1 MKSWTDEQKAK
12 WRNSDSRQI
21 KAEIELGHYTWVP
34 PPPEPDEPDVDE
46 PEPGE
51 VKIAYKIEPG
61 EIVGNSTKIDEAISD
76 AETIKYGTVQPAALE
91 IQIVEDSEEVSE
103 VERYSQHLDG
113 YVKGRIWDY
122 AIGHKIT
129 VYLWDTSNVFEM
141 RSPYVAEFYIAG
153 VKGEGTTKFKTITAY
168 DALSL
173 FDKDV
178 SDWYNGLDFNGLT
191 LKAFRES
198 LCTYCGV
205 EFESVTLPNDSMTI
219 SRTMSATSISGRD
232 ILSACCELNGCWPKI
247 ELWAAVPPDW
257 DISFMGT
264 INKLRW
270 VTLGSTS
277 CETFDYSQYDYTFR
291 PDSTREEYDCK
302 GINAVIIRATDDDV
316 GGHYPA
322 TVQDNP
328 YIIQGNFLCFGKTTA
343 ELTTIAQNV
352 YNQIANKPYRPHK
365 TVIAGRPYLEPG
377 DKVTVKFAEGN
388 GGTFDTYI
396 LKRTM
401 TGEAALL
408 DTYEAK
414 GQKEH
419 REQYG
424 ISQQIQQIQGR
435 TNELTRTVDETVNT
449 ITRIEYLTPV
459 LSKTDPSTDWT
470 DDEKAAKAG
479 YQWFD
484 GTDLRIWDGAAWK
497 LTIYPDYNQSTQPTN
512 AKEGEYWYNPTT
524 GEIKKLVGD
533 TWTADSTVCIPT
545 TWTQTMQTQLKITA
559 EGVQSTVTKDNIIS
573 TINQSAESVSINAS
587 KIDLTGYVTINSLKA
602 GGTTQIDGGRITTGK
617 VAAAR
622 IDVDNL
628 YVKHLSAADGTFSGT
643 LNAANGTFTGT
654 LQAASGT
661 FSSLDAAG
669 GYVHFGYDYISV
681 YGVEIGWIPKI
692 ASQICIVPSGA
703 GVGNVGIG
711 DYYWDQVKANRHPT
725 ASSRRY
731 KKNILAA
738 TETDFSDI
746 SKVRIVTFNNKT
758 GSDAGRQIGVIA
770 EELYKV
776 FPYAVCLNDAGE
788 PDGVE
793 YGKLSLLA
801 IEAIQKLEKRV
812 KNLEERRLI

>member
-1 MKSWTDEQKAK
+1 MKNWTDTEKALY
-12 WRNSDSRQI
+12 RNTEASNTLWASIDFGIDSSG
-21 KAEIELGHYTWVP
+21 AAVTY
-34 PPPEPDEPDVDE
+34 D
-46 PEPGE
+46 
-51 VKIAYKIEPG
+51 IAATN
-61 EIVGNSTKIDEAISD
+61 IVANTTKLIQSISD
-76 AETIKYGTVQPAALE
+76 AEQLKYGSVEPSMFE
-91 IQIVEDSEEVSE
+91 IQIAQDTAQ
-103 VERYSQHLDG
+103 VERVEASAIAG
-113 YVKGRIWDY
+113 MGRGKIWDC
-122 AIGHKIT
+122 AQGKKLT
-129 VYLWDTSNVFEM
+129 VYIKKGIIEHS
-141 RSPYVAEFYIAG
+141 AEFFIKSI
-153 VKGEGTTKFKTITAY
+153 KGEGTTGFKTITAY

-173 FDKDV
+173 FDKNV
-178 SDWYNGLDFNGLT
+178 AEWYNGLNFNSLT

-205 EFESVTLPNDSMTI
+205 GFESVTLPNDSMTI
-219 SRTMSATSISGRD
+219 SRTMSATSITGRD
-232 ILSACCELNGCWPKI
+232 ILSACCELCGCWPKI
-247 ELWAAVPPDW
+247 DLW
-257 DISFMGT
+257 GT
-264 INKLRW
+264 NKLKW
-270 VTLGSTS
+270 VTLGKTS

-328 YIIQGNFLCFGKTTA
+328 YIIQGNFLCFGKSTA
-343 ELTTIAQNV
+343 ELTTIAQNI

-365 TVIAGRPYLEPG
+365 TVITGRPYLEPG
-377 DKVTVKFAEGN
+377 DKVTVKFADGN

-414 GQKEH
+414 GEKEH

-459 LSKTDPSTDWT
+459 LSKTDPSTEWA
-470 DDEKAAKAG
+470 DDEKAAKEG

-497 LTIYPDYNQSTQPTN
+497 LTIYPDYIQSTKPN
-512 AKEGEYWYNPTT
+512 NPKVGEYWYNPTT
-524 GEIKKLVGD
+524 GKIYKCDSPISWVY
-533 TWTADSTVCIPT
+533 DSTVCIPT

-573 TINQSAESVSINAS
+573 TINQSAESVSIDAS
-587 KIDLTGYVTINSLKA
+587 KINLTGYVTISSLKA

-643 LNAANGTFTGT
+643 LQGVNGTFLGT
-654 LQAASGT
+654 LQGVSGYFNT
-661 FSSLDAAG
+661 LSTS
-669 GYVHFGYDYISV
+669 
-681 YGVEIGWIPKI
+681 
-692 ASQICIVPSGA
+692 SGA
-703 GVGNVGIG
+703 VNFYTNYIDISGVQIGYAAQYSDVCVVPTGAGIGNIGVG
-711 DYYWDQVKANRHPT
+711 DYYWDQVKANRFAQ
-725 ASSRRY
+725 ASSERY
-731 KKNILAA
+731 KKNILNAA
-738 TETDFSDI
+738 DSDFSDI
-746 SKVRIVTFNNKT
+746 AEIRIVTYENKN
-758 GSDAGRQIGVIA
+758 GKSGRQIGVIA

-776 FPYAVCLNDAGE
+776 FPYAVTLDDNGI

-801 IEAIQKLEKRV
+801 IEKIQKLERRV
-812 KNLEERRLI
+812 AVLEKGGKQTL

>member
-1 MKSWTDEQKAK
+1 MKNWTDTEKALY
-12 WRNSDSRQI
+12 RNTEASNTLWASIDFGIDSSG
-21 KAEIELGHYTWVP
+21 AAVTY
-34 PPPEPDEPDVDE
+34 D
-46 PEPGE
+46 
-51 VKIAYKIEPG
+51 IAATN
-61 EIVGNSTKIDEAISD
+61 IVANTTKLIQSISD
-76 AETIKYGTVQPAALE
+76 AEQLKYGSVEPSMFE
-91 IQIVEDSEEVSE
+91 IQIAQDTAQ
-103 VERYSQHLDG
+103 VERVEASAIAG
-113 YVKGRIWDY
+113 MGPGKIWDC
-122 AIGHKIT
+122 AQGKKLT
-129 VYLWDTSNVFEM
+129 VYIKKGTIEHS
-141 RSPYVAEFYIAG
+141 AEFFIKSI
-153 VKGEGTTKFKTITAY
+153 KGEGTTGFKTITAY

-173 FDKDV
+173 FDKNV
-178 SDWYNGLDFNGLT
+178 AEWYNGLNFNSLT

-205 EFESVTLPNDSMTI
+205 GFESVTLPNDSMTI
-219 SRTMSATSISGRD
+219 SRTMSATSITGRD
-232 ILSACCELNGCWPKI
+232 ILSACCELCGCWPKI
-247 ELWAAVPPDW
+247 DLW
-257 DISFMGT
+257 GT
-264 INKLRW
+264 NKLKW
-270 VTLGSTS
+270 VTLGATS

-328 YIIQGNFLCFGKTTA
+328 YIIQGNFLCFGKSTA
-343 ELTTIAQNV
+343 ELTTIAQNI

-365 TVIAGRPYLEPG
+365 TVIMGRPYLEPG
-377 DKVTVKFAEGN
+377 DKVTVKFADGN

-414 GQKEH
+414 GEKEH

-449 ITRIEYLTPV
+449 ITHIEYLTPV
-459 LSKTDPSTDWT
+459 LSKTDPSTEWA
-470 DDEKAAKAG
+470 DDEKAAKEG

-497 LTIYPDYNQSTQPTN
+497 LTIYPDYIQSTKPYN
-512 AKEGEYWYNPTT
+512 AKVGEYWYNPTT
-524 GEIKKLVGD
+524 GKILKCSSPISWD
-533 TWTADSTVCIPT
+533 YDNTVCIPT

-573 TINQSAESVSINAS
+573 TINQSAESVSIDAS
-587 KIDLTGYVTINSLKA
+587 KINLTGYVTINSLKA
-602 GGTTQIDGGRITTGK
+602 GGTTQIDGGRITTGTI
-617 VAAAR
+617 AAER

-643 LNAANGTFTGT
+643 LQGVNGTFLGT
-654 LQAASGT
+654 LQGVSGYFNTLSTSSGAVNFYTNYIDISGVQIGYAAQYS
-661 FSSLDAAG
+661 D
-669 GYVHFGYDYISV
+669 VCV
-681 YGVEIGWIPKI
+681 
-692 ASQICIVPSGA
+692 VPTGA
-703 GVGNVGIG
+703 GVGNIGVGN
-711 DYYWDQVKANRHPT
+711 YYWDQVKANRFAQ
-725 ASSRRY
+725 ASSERY
-731 KKNILAA
+731 KKNILNAA
-738 TETDFSDI
+738 DSDFSDI
-746 SKVRIVTFNNKT
+746 AEIRIVTYENKN
-758 GSDAGRQIGVIA
+758 GKSGRQIGVIA

-801 IEAIQKLEKRV
+801 IEAIQKLERRV
-812 KNLEERRLI
+812 KKLEERRFI

>member
-1 MKSWTDEQKAK
+1 MKNWTDTEKALY
-12 WRNSDSRQI
+12 RNTEASNTLWASIDFGIDSSG
-21 KAEIELGHYTWVP
+21 AAVTY
-34 PPPEPDEPDVDE
+34 D
-46 PEPGE
+46 
-51 VKIAYKIEPG
+51 IAATN
-61 EIVGNSTKIDEAISD
+61 IVANTTKLIQSISD
-76 AETIKYGTVQPAALE
+76 AEQLKYGSVEPSMFE
-91 IQIVEDSEEVSE
+91 IQIAQDTAQ
-103 VERYSQHLDG
+103 VERVEASAIAG
-113 YVKGRIWDY
+113 MGRGKIWDC
-122 AIGHKIT
+122 AQGKKLT
-129 VYLWDTSNVFEM
+129 VYIKKGIIEHS
-141 RSPYVAEFYIAG
+141 AEFFIKSI
-153 VKGEGTTKFKTITAY
+153 KGEGTTGFKTITAY

-173 FDKDV
+173 FDKNV
-178 SDWYNGLDFNGLT
+178 AEWYNGLNFNSLT

-205 EFESVTLPNDSMTI
+205 GFESVTLPNDSMTI
-219 SRTMSATSISGRD
+219 SRTMSATSITGRE
-232 ILSACCELNGCWPKI
+232 ILAQCCELCGCWPKI
-247 ELWAAVPPDW
+247 DLW
-257 DISFMGT
+257 GT
-264 INKLRW
+264 NKLKW
-270 VTLGSTS
+270 VTLGKTS

-328 YIIQGNFLCFGKTTA
+328 YIIQGNFLCFGKSTA
-343 ELTTIAQNV
+343 ELTTIAQNI

-365 TVIAGRPYLEPG
+365 TVITGRPYLEPG
-377 DKVTVKFAEGN
+377 DKVTVKFADGN

-414 GQKEH
+414 GEKEH

-459 LSKTDPSTDWT
+459 LSKTDPSAEWT
-470 DDEKAAKAG
+470 DDEKAAKEG

-573 TINQSAESVSINAS
+573 TINQSAESVSIDAS
-587 KIDLTGYVTINSLKA
+587 KINLTGYVTINSLKAGGTTQIDGGRITTGTIAAERIDLTGYVTVNSLKA

-628 YVKHLSAADGTFSGT
+628 YVKHLSAADGTFTGT
-643 LNAANGTFTGT
+643 LSAVTGTFTN
-654 LQAASGT
+654 
-661 FSSLDAAG
+661 LDAAG
-669 GYVHFGYDYISV
+669 YRVHLGTDYISIN
-681 YGVEIGWIPKI
+681 GVEIGYIPSV
-692 ASQICIVPSGA
+692 ATQICVIPNGS
-703 GVGNVGIG
+703 GVGNIGIG
-711 DYYWDQVKANRHPT
+711 NYYWDQVKANRFAQ
-725 ASSRRY
+725 ASSERY
-731 KKNILAA
+731 KKNILSAA
-738 TETDFSDI
+738 DSDFSDI
-746 SKVRIVTFNNKT
+746 AEIRIVTYENKN
-758 GSDAGRQIGVIA
+758 GKSGRQIGVIA

-801 IEAIQKLEKRV
+801 IEAIQKLERRV
-812 KNLEERRLI
+812 KKLEERRFI

>member
-1 MKSWTDEQKAK
+1 MKNWTDTEKALY
-12 WRNSDSRQI
+12 RNTEASNTLWASIDFGIDSSG
-21 KAEIELGHYTWVP
+21 AAVTY
-34 PPPEPDEPDVDE
+34 D
-46 PEPGE
+46 
-51 VKIAYKIEPG
+51 IAATN
-61 EIVGNSTKIDEAISD
+61 IVANTTKLIQSISD
-76 AETIKYGTVQPAALE
+76 AEQLKYGSVEPSMFE
-91 IQIVEDSEEVSE
+91 IQIAQDTAQ
-103 VERYSQHLDG
+103 VERVEASAIAG
-113 YVKGRIWDY
+113 MGRGKIWDC
-122 AIGHKIT
+122 AQGKKLT
-129 VYLWDTSNVFEM
+129 VYIKKGIIEHS
-141 RSPYVAEFYIAG
+141 AEFFIKSI
-153 VKGEGTTKFKTITAY
+153 KGEGTTGFKTITAY

-173 FDKDV
+173 FDKNV
-178 SDWYNGLDFNGLT
+178 AEWYNGLNFNSLT

-205 EFESVTLPNDSMTI
+205 GFESVTLPNDSMTI
-219 SRTMSATSISGRD
+219 SRTMSATSITGRE
-232 ILSACCELNGCWPKI
+232 ILSACCELCGCWPKI
-247 ELWAAVPPDW
+247 DLW
-257 DISFMGT
+257 GT
-264 INKLRW
+264 NKLKW
-270 VTLGSTS
+270 VTLGATS

-302 GINAVIIRATDDDV
+302 GINAVIIRAADDDV

-328 YIIQGNFLCFGKTTA
+328 YIIQGNFLCFGKSTA
-343 ELTTIAQNV
+343 ELATIAQNI

-365 TVIAGRPYLEPG
+365 TVITGRPYLEPG
-377 DKVTVKFAEGN
+377 DKVTVKFADGN

-414 GQKEH
+414 GEKEH

-449 ITRIEYLTPV
+449 ITRIEYLNPV
-459 LSKTDPSTDWT
+459 LSKTDPSTEWA
-470 DDEKAAKAG
+470 DDEKAAKEG

-497 LTIYPDYNQSTQPTN
+497 LTIYPDYIQSTKPTN
-512 AKEGEYWYNPTT
+512 PKVGEYWYNPTT
-524 GEIKKLVGD
+524 GKILKCTGPIS
-533 TWTADSTVCIPT
+533 WSYDSTVCIPT

-573 TINQSAESVSINAS
+573 TINQSAESVSIDAS
-587 KIDLTGYVTINSLKA
+587 KINLTGYVTVSSLKA

-643 LNAANGTFTGT
+643 LQGVNGTFLGT
-654 LQAASGT
+654 LQGVSGYFNTLSTSSGAVNFYTNYIDISGVQIGYAAQYS
-661 FSSLDAAG
+661 D
-669 GYVHFGYDYISV
+669 VCV
-681 YGVEIGWIPKI
+681 
-692 ASQICIVPSGA
+692 VPTGA
-703 GVGNVGIG
+703 GVGNIGVGN
-711 DYYWDQVKANRHPT
+711 YYWDQVKANRFAQ
-725 ASSRRY
+725 ASSERY
-731 KKNILAA
+731 KKNILNAA
-738 TETDFSDI
+738 DSDFSDI
-746 SKVRIVTFNNKT
+746 AEIRIVTYENKN
-758 GSDAGRQIGVIA
+758 GKSGRQIGVIA

-801 IEAIQKLEKRV
+801 IEAIQKLERRV
-812 KNLEERRLI
+812 KKLEERRFI

>member
-1 MKSWTDEQKAK
+1 MKNWTDTEKALY
-12 WRNSDSRQI
+12 RNTEASNTLWASIDFGIDSSG
-21 KAEIELGHYTWVP
+21 AAVTY
-34 PPPEPDEPDVDE
+34 D
-46 PEPGE
+46 
-51 VKIAYKIEPG
+51 IAATN
-61 EIVGNSTKIDEAISD
+61 IVANTTKLIQSISD
-76 AETIKYGTVQPAALE
+76 AEQLKYGSVEPSMFE
-91 IQIVEDSEEVSE
+91 IQIAQDTAQ
-103 VERYSQHLDG
+103 VERVEASAIAG
-113 YVKGRIWDY
+113 MGRGKIWDC
-122 AIGHKIT
+122 AQGKKLT
-129 VYLWDTSNVFEM
+129 VYIKKGIIEHS
-141 RSPYVAEFYIAG
+141 AEFFIKSI
-153 VKGEGTTKFKTITAY
+153 KGEGTTKFKTITAY

-173 FDKDV
+173 FDKNV
-178 SDWYNGLDFNGLT
+178 AEWYNGLNFNSLT

-219 SRTMSATSISGRD
+219 SRTMSATSITGRD
-232 ILSACCELNGCWPKI
+232 ILSACCELCGCWPKI
-247 ELWAAVPPDW
+247 DLW
-257 DISFMGT
+257 GT
-264 INKLRW
+264 NKLKW
-270 VTLGSTS
+270 VTLGATS

-328 YIIQGNFLCFGKTTA
+328 YIIQGNFLCFGKSTA
-343 ELTTIAQNV
+343 ELTTIAQNI

-365 TVIAGRPYLEPG
+365 TVITGRPYLEPG
-377 DKVTVKFAEGN
+377 DKVTVKFADGN

-414 GQKEH
+414 GKKEH

-459 LSKTDPSTDWT
+459 LSKTDPSTEWA
-470 DDEKAAKAG
+470 DDEKAAKEG

-497 LTIYPDYNQSTQPTN
+497 LTIYPDYIQSTKPTN
-512 AKEGEYWYNPTT
+512 PKKGEYWYNPTT
-524 GEIKKLVGD
+524 GQILKCTSPISWAYD
-533 TWTADSTVCIPT
+533 NTVCIPT

-587 KIDLTGYVTINSLKA
+587 KIDLSGYVTINSLKS
-602 GGTTQIDGGRITTGK
+602 GGTTEIDGGRITTGTI
-617 VAAAR
+617 AAAR

-643 LNAANGTFTGT
+643 LQGVNGTFLGT
-654 LQAASGT
+654 LQGVSGYFNTLSTSSGAVNFYTNYIDIAGVQIGYAAQYS
-661 FSSLDAAG
+661 D
-669 GYVHFGYDYISV
+669 VCV
-681 YGVEIGWIPKI
+681 
-692 ASQICIVPSGA
+692 VPTSA
-703 GVGNVGIG
+703 GVGNIGVG
-711 DYYWDQVKANRHPT
+711 DYYWDQVKANRFAQ
-725 ASSRRY
+725 ASSERY
-731 KKNILAA
+731 KKNILNAA
-738 TETDFSDI
+738 DSDFSDI
-746 SKVRIVTFNNKT
+746 AEIRIVTYENKN
-758 GSDAGRQIGVIA
+758 GKSGRQIGVIA

-801 IEAIQKLEKRV
+801 IEAIQKLERRV
-812 KNLEERRLI
+812 KKLEERRFI

>member
-1 MKSWTDEQKAK
+1 MKNWTDTEKALY
-12 WRNSDSRQI
+12 RNTEASNTLWASIDFGIDSSG
-21 KAEIELGHYTWVP
+21 AAVTY
-34 PPPEPDEPDVDE
+34 D
-46 PEPGE
+46 
-51 VKIAYKIEPG
+51 IAATN
-61 EIVGNSTKIDEAISD
+61 IVANTTKLIQSISD
-76 AETIKYGTVQPAALE
+76 AEQLKYGSVEPSMFE
-91 IQIVEDSEEVSE
+91 IQIAQDTAQ
-103 VERYSQHLDG
+103 VERVEASAIAG
-113 YVKGRIWDY
+113 MGRGKIWDC
-122 AIGHKIT
+122 AQGKKLT
-129 VYLWDTSNVFEM
+129 VYIKKGIIEHS
-141 RSPYVAEFYIAG
+141 AEFFIKSI
-153 VKGEGTTKFKTITAY
+153 KGEGTTKFKTITAY

-173 FDKDV
+173 FDKNV
-178 SDWYNGLDFNGLT
+178 AEWYNGLNFNSLT

-219 SRTMSATSISGRD
+219 SRTMSATSITGRE
-232 ILSACCELNGCWPKI
+232 ILAQCCELCGCWPKI
-247 ELWAAVPPDW
+247 DLW
-257 DISFMGT
+257 GT
-264 INKLRW
+264 NKLKW
-270 VTLGSTS
+270 VTLGATS

-328 YIIQGNFLCFGKTTA
+328 YIIQGNFLCFGKSTA
-343 ELTTIAQNV
+343 ELTTIAQNI

-365 TVIAGRPYLEPG
+365 TVITGRPYLEPG
-377 DKVTVKFAEGN
+377 DKVTVKFADGN

-414 GQKEH
+414 GEKEH

-459 LSKTDPSTDWT
+459 LSKTDPSTEWA
-470 DDEKAAKAG
+470 DDEKAAKEG

-497 LTIYPDYNQSTQPTN
+497 LTIYPDYIQSTKPN
-512 AKEGEYWYNPTT
+512 NPKVGEYWYNPTT
-524 GEIKKLVGD
+524 GKIYKC
-533 TWTADSTVCIPT
+533 TSPISWNYDSTVCIPT

-573 TINQSAESVSINAS
+573 TINQSAESVSIDAS
-587 KIDLTGYVTINSLKA
+587 KINLTGYVTINSLKA

-643 LNAANGTFTGT
+643 LQGVNGTFLGT
-654 LQAASGT
+654 LQGVSGYFNTLSTSSGAVNFYTNYIDISGVQIGYAAQYS
-661 FSSLDAAG
+661 D
-669 GYVHFGYDYISV
+669 VCV
-681 YGVEIGWIPKI
+681 
-692 ASQICIVPSGA
+692 VPTGA
-703 GVGNVGIG
+703 GVGNIGVG
-711 DYYWDQVKANRHPT
+711 DYYWDQVKANRFAQ
-725 ASSRRY
+725 ASSERY
-731 KKNILAA
+731 KKNILNAA
-738 TETDFSDI
+738 DSDFSDI
-746 SKVRIVTFNNKT
+746 AEIRIVTYENKN
-758 GSDAGRQIGVIA
+758 GKSGRQIGVIA

-801 IEAIQKLEKRV
+801 IEAIQKLERRV
-812 KNLEERRLI
+812 KKLEERRFI

>member
-1 MKSWTDEQKAK
+1 MKNWTDTEKALY
-12 WRNSDSRQI
+12 RNTEASNTLWASIDFGIDSSG
-21 KAEIELGHYTWVP
+21 AAVTY
-34 PPPEPDEPDVDE
+34 D
-46 PEPGE
+46 
-51 VKIAYKIEPG
+51 IAATN
-61 EIVGNSTKIDEAISD
+61 IVANTTKLIQSISD
-76 AETIKYGTVQPAALE
+76 AEQLKYGSVEPSMFG
-91 IQIVEDSEEVSE
+91 IQIAQDTAQ
-103 VERYSQHLDG
+103 VERVEASAIAG
-113 YVKGRIWDY
+113 MGRGKIWDC
-122 AIGHKIT
+122 AQGKKLT
-129 VYLWDTSNVFEM
+129 VYIKKGVIEHS
-141 RSPYVAEFYIAG
+141 AEFFIKSI
-153 VKGEGTTKFKTITAY
+153 KGEGTTKFKTITAY

-173 FDKDV
+173 FDKNV
-178 SDWYNGLDFNGLT
+178 AEWYNGLNFNSLT

-219 SRTMSATSISGRD
+219 SRTMSATSITGRE
-232 ILSACCELNGCWPKI
+232 ILAQCCELCGCWPKI
-247 ELWAAVPPDW
+247 DLW
-257 DISFMGT
+257 GT
-264 INKLRW
+264 NKLKW
-270 VTLGSTS
+270 VTLGATS

-328 YIIQGNFLCFGKTTA
+328 YIIQGNFLCFGKSTA
-343 ELTTIAQNV
+343 ELTTIAQNI
-352 YNQIANKPYRPHK
+352 YNKIANKPYRPHK
-365 TVIAGRPYLEPG
+365 TVITGRPYLEPG
-377 DKVTVKFAEGN
+377 DKVTVKFADGN

-414 GQKEH
+414 GEKEH

-459 LSKTDPSTDWT
+459 LSKTDPSTEWA
-470 DDEKAAKAG
+470 DDEKAAKED

-497 LTIYPDYNQSTQPTN
+497 LTIYPDYIQSTPPYN
-512 AKEGEYWYNPTT
+512 AKVGEYWYNPTT
-524 GEIKKLVGD
+524 GKILKCTSPISWD
-533 TWTADSTVCIPT
+533 YDNTVCIPT

-573 TINQSAESVSINAS
+573 TINQSAESVSIDAS
-587 KIDLTGYVTINSLKA
+587 KINLTGYVTINSLKA

-643 LNAANGTFTGT
+643 LQGVNGTFLGT
-654 LQAASGT
+654 LQGVSGYFNTLSTSSGAVNFYTNYIDISGVQIGYAAQYS
-661 FSSLDAAG
+661 D
-669 GYVHFGYDYISV
+669 VCV
-681 YGVEIGWIPKI
+681 
-692 ASQICIVPSGA
+692 VPTGA
-703 GVGNVGIG
+703 GVGNIGVG
-711 DYYWDQVKANRHPT
+711 DYYWDQVKANRFAQ
-725 ASSRRY
+725 ASSERY
-731 KKNILAA
+731 KKNILNAA
-738 TETDFSDI
+738 DSDFSDI
-746 SKVRIVTFNNKT
+746 AEIRIVTYENKN
-758 GSDAGRQIGVIA
+758 GKSGRQIGVIA

-801 IEAIQKLEKRV
+801 IEAIQKLERRV
-812 KNLEERRLI
+812 KKLEERRFI

>member
-1 MKSWTDEQKAK
+1 MKNWTDTEKALY
-12 WRNSDSRQI
+12 RNTEASNTLWASIDFGIDSSG
-21 KAEIELGHYTWVP
+21 AAVTY
-34 PPPEPDEPDVDE
+34 D
-46 PEPGE
+46 
-51 VKIAYKIEPG
+51 IAATN
-61 EIVGNSTKIDEAISD
+61 IVANTTKLIQSISD
-76 AETIKYGTVQPAALE
+76 AEQLKYGSVEPSMFE
-91 IQIVEDSEEVSE
+91 IQIAQDTAQ
-103 VERYSQHLDG
+103 VERVEASAIAG
-113 YVKGRIWDY
+113 MGRGKIWDC
-122 AIGHKIT
+122 AQGKKLT
-129 VYLWDTSNVFEM
+129 VYIKKGVIEHS
-141 RSPYVAEFYIAG
+141 AEFFIKSI
-153 VKGEGTTKFKTITAY
+153 KGEGTTKFKTITAY

-173 FDKDV
+173 FDKNV
-178 SDWYNGLDFNGLT
+178 AEWYNGLNFNSLT

-205 EFESVTLPNDSMTI
+205 GFESVTLPNDSMTI
-219 SRTMSATSISGRD
+219 SRTMSATSITGRE
-232 ILSACCELNGCWPKI
+232 ILAQCCELCGCWPKI
-247 ELWAAVPPDW
+247 DLW
-257 DISFMGT
+257 GT
-264 INKLRW
+264 NKLKW
-270 VTLGSTS
+270 VTLGATS

-328 YIIQGNFLCFGKTTA
+328 YIIQGNFLCFGKSTA
-343 ELTTIAQNV
+343 ELTTIAQNI
-352 YNQIANKPYRPHK
+352 YNKIANKPYRPHK
-365 TVIAGRPYLEPG
+365 TVITGRPYLEPG
-377 DKVTVKFAEGN
+377 DKVTVKFADGN

-414 GQKEH
+414 GEKEH

-449 ITRIEYLTPV
+449 ITHIEYLTPV
-459 LSKTDPSTDWT
+459 LSKTDPSTEWA
-470 DDEKAAKAG
+470 DDEKAAKEG

-497 LTIYPDYNQSTQPTN
+497 LTIYPDYNQSTKPTN
-512 AKEGEYWYNPTT
+512 PKVGEYWYNPTT
-524 GEIKKLVGD
+524 GKILKCDSPISWVY
-533 TWTADSTVCIPT
+533 DSTVCIPT

-573 TINQSAESVSINAS
+573 TINQSAESVSIDAS
-587 KIDLTGYVTINSLKA
+587 KINLTGYVTVNSLKA

-643 LNAANGTFTGT
+643 LQGVNGTFLGT
-654 LQAASGT
+654 LQGVSGYFNTLSTSSGAVNFYTNYIDISGVQIGYAAQYS
-661 FSSLDAAG
+661 D
-669 GYVHFGYDYISV
+669 VCV
-681 YGVEIGWIPKI
+681 
-692 ASQICIVPSGA
+692 VPTSA
-703 GVGNVGIG
+703 GVGNIGVGN
-711 DYYWDQVKANRHPT
+711 YYWDQVKANRFAQ
-725 ASSRRY
+725 ASSERY
-731 KKNILAA
+731 KKNILNAA
-738 TETDFSDI
+738 DSDFSDI
-746 SKVRIVTFNNKT
+746 AEIRIVTYENKN
-758 GSDAGRQIGVIA
+758 GKSGRQIGVIA

-801 IEAIQKLEKRV
+801 IEAIQKLERRV
-812 KNLEERRLI
+812 KKLEERRFI

>member
-1 MKSWTDEQKAK
+1 MKSWTAEEKAA
-12 WRNSDSRQI
+12 WRNTAVQKTVRGRIDLGEATFQPPHTSPGPPPAPVTLPFLLYYIEPADIVANSFEMTESISNADQIVYGSVEPSCMKIQISDNYDVLGSNS
-21 KAEIELGHYTWVP
+21 ELGNLIEGEFKDYADGRLWEYVIGRKIIMLIGAGG
-34 PPPEPDEPDVDE
+34 DEYYSDF
-46 PEPGE
+46 
-51 VKIAYKIEPG
+51 Y
-61 EIVGNSTKIDEAISD
+61 ISD
-76 AETIKYGTVQPAALE
+76 
-91 IQIVEDSEEVSE
+91 
-103 VERYSQHLDG
+103 
-113 YVKGRIWDY
+113 
-122 AIGHKIT
+122 
-129 VYLWDTSNVFEM
+129 
-141 RSPYVAEFYIAG
+141 

-173 FDKDV
+173 FDKNV
-178 SDWYNGLDFNGLT
+178 AEWYNGLNFNSLT

-219 SRTMSATSISGRD
+219 SRTMSATSITGRE
-232 ILSACCELNGCWPKI
+232 ILAQCCELCGCWPKI
-247 ELWAAVPPDW
+247 DLW
-257 DISFMGT
+257 GT
-264 INKLRW
+264 NKLKW
-270 VTLGSTS
+270 VTLGETS

-328 YIIQGNFLCFGKTTA
+328 YIIQGNFLCFGKSTA
-343 ELTTIAQNV
+343 ELTTIAQNI

-365 TVIAGRPYLEPG
+365 TVITGRPYLEPG
-377 DKVTVKFAEGN
+377 DKVTVKFADGN

-414 GQKEH
+414 GKKEH

-459 LSKTDPSTDWT
+459 LSKTDPSTEWA
-470 DDEKAAKAG
+470 DDEKAAKEG

-497 LTIYPDYNQSTQPTN
+497 LTIYPDYNQSTQPNN

-587 KIDLTGYVTINSLKA
+587 KIDLTGYVTISSLKA

-628 YVKHLSAADGTFSGT
+628 YVKHLSAADGTFTGT
-643 LNAANGTFTGT
+643 LSAVTGTFTN
-654 LQAASGT
+654 
-661 FSSLDAAG
+661 LDAAG
-669 GYVHFGYDYISV
+669 YRVHLGTDYISIN
-681 YGVEIGWIPKI
+681 GVEIGYIPSV
-692 ASQICIVPSGA
+692 ATQICVIPNGS
-703 GVGNVGIG
+703 GVGNIGIG
-711 DYYWDQVKANRHPT
+711 NYYWDQVKANRFAQ
-725 ASSRRY
+725 ASSERY
-731 KKNILAA
+731 KKNILNAA
-738 TETDFSDI
+738 DSDFSDI
-746 SKVRIVTFNNKT
+746 AEIRIVTYENKN
-758 GSDAGRQIGVIA
+758 GKSGRQIGVIA

-776 FPYAVCLNDAGE
+776 FPYAVTLDDNGI

-801 IEAIQKLEKRV
+801 IEKIQKLERRV
-812 KNLEERRLI
+812 KKLEERRFI

>member
-1 MKSWTDEQKAK
+1 MKNWTDTEKALY
-12 WRNSDSRQI
+12 RNTEASNTLWASIDFGIDSSG
-21 KAEIELGHYTWVP
+21 AAVTY
-34 PPPEPDEPDVDE
+34 D
-46 PEPGE
+46 
-51 VKIAYKIEPG
+51 IAATN
-61 EIVGNSTKIDEAISD
+61 IVANTTKLIQSISD
-76 AETIKYGTVQPAALE
+76 AEQLKYGSAEPSMFE
-91 IQIVEDSEEVSE
+91 IQIAQDTAQ
-103 VERYSQHLDG
+103 VERVEASAIAG
-113 YVKGRIWDY
+113 MGRGKIWDC
-122 AIGHKIT
+122 AQGKKLT
-129 VYLWDTSNVFEM
+129 VYIKKGIIEHS
-141 RSPYVAEFYIAG
+141 AEFFIKSI
-153 VKGEGTTKFKTITAY
+153 KGEGTTKFKTITAY

-173 FDKDV
+173 FDKNV
-178 SDWYNGLDFNGLT
+178 AEWYNGLNFNSLT

-219 SRTMSATSISGRD
+219 SRTMSATSITGRD
-232 ILSACCELNGCWPKI
+232 ILSACCELCGCWPKI
-247 ELWAAVPPDW
+247 DLW
-257 DISFMGT
+257 GT
-264 INKLRW
+264 NKLKW
-270 VTLGSTS
+270 VTLGATS

-328 YIIQGNFLCFGKTTA
+328 YIIQGNFLCFGKSTA
-343 ELTTIAQNV
+343 ELTTIAQNI

-365 TVIAGRPYLEPG
+365 TVITGRPYLEPG
-377 DKVTVKFAEGN
+377 DKVTVKFADGN

-459 LSKTDPSTDWT
+459 LSKTDPSTEWA
-470 DDEKAAKAG
+470 DDEKAAKEG

-497 LTIYPDYNQSTQPTN
+497 LTIYPDYIQSTKPN
-512 AKEGEYWYNPTT
+512 NPKVGEYWYNPTT
-524 GEIKKLVGD
+524 GKIYKRD
-533 TWTADSTVCIPT
+533 SPISWTADSTVCIPT

-573 TINQSAESVSINAS
+573 TINQSAESVSIDAS
-587 KIDLTGYVTINSLKA
+587 KINLTGYVTISSLKAGGTTQIDGGRITTGTIAAERIDLTGYVTINSLKA
-602 GGTTQIDGGRITTGK
+602 GGTTQIDGGRITTGTI
-617 VAAAR
+617 AAER

-643 LNAANGTFTGT
+643 LQGVNGTFLGT
-654 LQAASGT
+654 LQGVSGYFNTLSTSSGAVNFYTNYIDISGVQIGYAAQYS
-661 FSSLDAAG
+661 D
-669 GYVHFGYDYISV
+669 VCV
-681 YGVEIGWIPKI
+681 
-692 ASQICIVPSGA
+692 VPTGA
-703 GVGNVGIG
+703 GVGNIGVG
-711 DYYWDQVKANRHPT
+711 DYYWDQVKANRFAQ
-725 ASSRRY
+725 ASSERY
-731 KKNILAA
+731 KKNILNAA
-738 TETDFSDI
+738 DSDFSDI
-746 SKVRIVTFNNKT
+746 AEIRIVTYENKN
-758 GSDAGRQIGVIA
+758 GKSGRQIGVIA

-801 IEAIQKLEKRV
+801 IEAIQKLERRV
-812 KNLEERRLI
+812 KKLEERRFT

>member
-1 MKSWTDEQKAK
+1 MKIWVAEQKAA
-12 WRNSDSRQI
+12 WRNTAVQKTVRGGIDLGEATFQPPHTSPGPPPAPVTHPGLLYYIEPADIVANSFEMTESISNADQIVYGSVEPSCMKIQISDNYDVLGSNS
-21 KAEIELGHYTWVP
+21 ELGNLIEGEFKDYADGRLWEYVIGRKITMLIGADG
-34 PPPEPDEPDVDE
+34 DEYHSDF
-46 PEPGE
+46 
-51 VKIAYKIEPG
+51 Y
-61 EIVGNSTKIDEAISD
+61 ISD
-76 AETIKYGTVQPAALE
+76 
-91 IQIVEDSEEVSE
+91 
-103 VERYSQHLDG
+103 
-113 YVKGRIWDY
+113 
-122 AIGHKIT
+122 
-129 VYLWDTSNVFEM
+129 
-141 RSPYVAEFYIAG
+141 

-173 FDKDV
+173 FDKNV
-178 SDWYNGLDFNGLT
+178 AEWYNGLNFNSLT

-205 EFESVTLPNDSMTI
+205 EFEKVTLPNDSITI

-232 ILSACCELNGCWPKI
+232 ILSACCELCGCWPKI
-247 ELWAAVPPDW
+247 DLW
-257 DISFMGT
+257 GT
-264 INKLRW
+264 NKLKW
-270 VTLGSTS
+270 VTLGATS

-328 YIIQGNFLCFGKTTA
+328 YIIQGNFLCFGKSTA
-343 ELTTIAQNV
+343 ELTTIAQNI

-365 TVIAGRPYLEPG
+365 TVITGRPYLEPG
-377 DKVTVKFAEGN
+377 DKVTVKFADGN

-414 GQKEH
+414 GEKEH

-459 LSKTDPSTDWT
+459 LSKTDPSTEWA
-470 DDEKAAKAG
+470 DDEKAAKEG

-497 LTIYPDYNQSTQPTN
+497 LTIYPDYIQSTQPYN
-512 AKEGEYWYNPTT
+512 AKVGEYWYNPTT
-524 GEIKKLVGD
+524 GEILRRTSAISWGY
-533 TWTADSTVCIPT
+533 DSTVCIPT

-573 TINQSAESVSINAS
+573 TINQSAESVSIDAS
-587 KIDLTGYVTINSLKA
+587 KINLTGYVTISSLKA
-602 GGTTQIDGGRITTGK
+602 GGTTQIDGGRITTGTI
-617 VAAAR
+617 AAER

-643 LNAANGTFTGT
+643 LQGVNGTFLGT
-654 LQAASGT
+654 LQGVSGYFNTLSTSSGAVNFYTNYIDISGVQIGYAAQYS
-661 FSSLDAAG
+661 D
-669 GYVHFGYDYISV
+669 VCV
-681 YGVEIGWIPKI
+681 
-692 ASQICIVPSGA
+692 VPTSA
-703 GVGNVGIG
+703 GVGNIGVG
-711 DYYWDQVKANRHPT
+711 DYYWDQVKANRFAQ
-725 ASSRRY
+725 ASSERY
-731 KKNILAA
+731 KKNILNAA
-738 TETDFSDI
+738 DSDFSDI
-746 SKVRIVTFNNKT
+746 AEIRIVTYENKN
-758 GSDAGRQIGVIA
+758 GKSGRQIGVIA

-801 IEAIQKLEKRV
+801 IEAIQKLERRV
-812 KNLEERRLI
+812 KKLEERRFI

>member
-1 MKSWTDEQKAK
+1 MKNWTDTEKALY
-12 WRNSDSRQI
+12 RNTEASNTLWASIDFGIDSSG
-21 KAEIELGHYTWVP
+21 AAVTY
-34 PPPEPDEPDVDE
+34 D
-46 PEPGE
+46 
-51 VKIAYKIEPG
+51 IAATN
-61 EIVGNSTKIDEAISD
+61 IVANTTKLIQSISD
-76 AETIKYGTVQPAALE
+76 AEQLKYGSVEPSMFE
-91 IQIVEDSEEVSE
+91 IQIAQDTAQ
-103 VERYSQHLDG
+103 VERVEASAIAG
-113 YVKGRIWDY
+113 MGRGKIWDC
-122 AIGHKIT
+122 AQGKKLT
-129 VYLWDTSNVFEM
+129 VYIKKGVIEHS
-141 RSPYVAEFYIAG
+141 AEFFIKSI
-153 VKGEGTTKFKTITAY
+153 KGEGTTKFKTITAY

-173 FDKDV
+173 FDKNV
-178 SDWYNGLDFNGLT
+178 AEWYNGLNFNSLT

-205 EFESVTLPNDSMTI
+205 GFESVTLPNDSMTI
-219 SRTMSATSISGRD
+219 SRTMSATSITGRD
-232 ILSACCELNGCWPKI
+232 ILSACCELCGCWPKI
-247 ELWAAVPPDW
+247 DLW
-257 DISFMGT
+257 GT
-264 INKLRW
+264 NKLKW
-270 VTLGSTS
+270 VTLGATS
-277 CETFDYSQYDYTFR
+277 CETFNYSQYDYTFR

-328 YIIQGNFLCFGKTTA
+328 YIIQGNFLCFGKSTA
-343 ELTTIAQNV
+343 ELTTIAQNI

-365 TVIAGRPYLEPG
+365 TVITGRPYLEPG
-377 DKVTVKFAEGN
+377 DKVTVKFADGN

-414 GQKEH
+414 GEKEH

-449 ITRIEYLTPV
+449 ITHIEYLTPV
-459 LSKTDPSTDWT
+459 LSKTDPSTEWA
-470 DDEKAAKAG
+470 DDEKAAKEG

-497 LTIYPDYNQSTQPTN
+497 LTIYPDYIQSTKPTN
-512 AKEGEYWYNPTT
+512 AKVGEYWYNPTT
-524 GEIKKLVGD
+524 GKILKRTSAISWD
-533 TWTADSTVCIPT
+533 YDNTVCIPT

-573 TINQSAESVSINAS
+573 TINQSAESVSIDAS
-587 KIDLTGYVTINSLKA
+587 KINLTGYVTINSLKA

-643 LNAANGTFTGT
+643 LQGVNGTFLGT
-654 LQAASGT
+654 LQGVSGYFNTLSTSSGAVNFYTNYIDISGVQIGYAAQYS
-661 FSSLDAAG
+661 D
-669 GYVHFGYDYISV
+669 VCV
-681 YGVEIGWIPKI
+681 
-692 ASQICIVPSGA
+692 VPTGA
-703 GVGNVGIG
+703 GVGNIGVGN
-711 DYYWDQVKANRHPT
+711 YYWDQVKANRFAQ
-725 ASSRRY
+725 ASSERY
-731 KKNILAA
+731 KKNILNAA
-738 TETDFSDI
+738 DSDFSDI
-746 SKVRIVTFNNKT
+746 AEIRIVTYENKN
-758 GSDAGRQIGVIA
+758 GKSGRQIGVIA

-801 IEAIQKLEKRV
+801 IEAIQKLERRV
-812 KNLEERRLI
+812 KKLEERRFI

>member
-1 MKSWTDEQKAK
+1 MKNWTDTEKALY
-12 WRNSDSRQI
+12 RNTEASNTLWASIDFGIDSSG
-21 KAEIELGHYTWVP
+21 AAVTY
-34 PPPEPDEPDVDE
+34 D
-46 PEPGE
+46 
-51 VKIAYKIEPG
+51 IAATN
-61 EIVGNSTKIDEAISD
+61 IVANTTKLIQSISD
-76 AETIKYGTVQPAALE
+76 AEQLKYGSVEPSMFE
-91 IQIVEDSEEVSE
+91 IQIAQDTAQ
-103 VERYSQHLDG
+103 VERVEASAIAG
-113 YVKGRIWDY
+113 MGRGKIWDC
-122 AIGHKIT
+122 AQGKKLT
-129 VYLWDTSNVFEM
+129 VYIKKGVIEHS
-141 RSPYVAEFYIAG
+141 AEFFIKSI
-153 VKGEGTTKFKTITAY
+153 KGEGTTKFKTITAY

-173 FDKDV
+173 FDKNV
-178 SDWYNGLDFNGLT
+178 AEWYNGLNFNSLT

-205 EFESVTLPNDSMTI
+205 GFESVTLPNDSMTI
-219 SRTMSATSISGRD
+219 SRTMSATSITGRD
-232 ILSACCELNGCWPKI
+232 ILSACCELCGCWPKI
-247 ELWAAVPPDW
+247 DLW
-257 DISFMGT
+257 GT
-264 INKLRW
+264 NKLKW
-270 VTLGSTS
+270 VTLGATS

-328 YIIQGNFLCFGKTTA
+328 YIIQGNFLCFGKSTA
-343 ELTTIAQNV
+343 ELTTIAQNI

-365 TVIAGRPYLEPG
+365 TVITGRPYLEPG
-377 DKVTVKFAEGN
+377 DKVTVKFADGN

-414 GQKEH
+414 GEKEH

-459 LSKTDPSTDWT
+459 LSKTDPSTEWA
-470 DDEKAAKAG
+470 DDEKAAKEG

-573 TINQSAESVSINAS
+573 TINQSAESVSIDAS
-587 KIDLTGYVTINSLKA
+587 KIDLTGYVTINSLKAGGTTQIDGGRITTGTIAAERIDLTGYVTVNSLKA

-643 LNAANGTFTGT
+643 LQGVNGTFLGT
-654 LQAASGT
+654 LQGVSGYFNTLSTSSGAVNFYTNYIDISGVQIGYAAQYS
-661 FSSLDAAG
+661 D
-669 GYVHFGYDYISV
+669 VCV
-681 YGVEIGWIPKI
+681 
-692 ASQICIVPSGA
+692 VPTGA
-703 GVGNVGIG
+703 GVGNIGVGN
-711 DYYWDQVKANRHPT
+711 YYWDQVKANRFAQ
-725 ASSRRY
+725 ASSERY
-731 KKNILAA
+731 KKNILNAA
-738 TETDFSDI
+738 DSDFSDI
-746 SKVRIVTFNNKT
+746 AEIRIVTYENKN
-758 GSDAGRQIGVIA
+758 GKSGRQIGVIA

-801 IEAIQKLEKRV
+801 IEAIQKLERRV
-812 KNLEERRLI
+812 KNLEERRFI

>member
-1 MKSWTDEQKAK
+1 MKSWTAEEKAAWRNTAVQKTVMGRIDLGKAK
-12 WRNSDSRQI
+12 FQSPQTSPGQPPAPVTDLWLFYNIDPADIVANSFEITESISNADQI
-21 KAEIELGHYTWVP
+21 VYGSVEPSCMKIQISDNYDVLGSNSELGNLIEGEFKDYADGRLWEYVIGRKIIMLIGAGD
-34 PPPEPDEPDVDE
+34 DEYHSDF
-46 PEPGE
+46 
-51 VKIAYKIEPG
+51 Y
-61 EIVGNSTKIDEAISD
+61 ISD
-76 AETIKYGTVQPAALE
+76 
-91 IQIVEDSEEVSE
+91 
-103 VERYSQHLDG
+103 
-113 YVKGRIWDY
+113 
-122 AIGHKIT
+122 
-129 VYLWDTSNVFEM
+129 
-141 RSPYVAEFYIAG
+141 

-168 DALSL
+168 DALSR
-173 FDKDV
+173 FDKNV
-178 SDWYNGLDFNGLT
+178 AEWYNGLNFNSLT

-219 SRTMSATSISGRD
+219 SRTMSATSITGRE
-232 ILSACCELNGCWPKI
+232 ILAQCCELCGCWPKI
-247 ELWAAVPPDW
+247 DLW
-257 DISFMGT
+257 GT
-264 INKLRW
+264 NKLKW
-270 VTLGSTS
+270 VTLGATS

-328 YIIQGNFLCFGKTTA
+328 YIIQSNFLCFGKSTA
-343 ELTTIAQNV
+343 ELTTIAQNI

-365 TVIAGRPYLEPG
+365 TVITGRPYLEPG

-414 GQKEH
+414 GKKEH

-459 LSKTDPSTDWT
+459 LSKTDPSTGWA
-470 DDEKAAKAG
+470 DDEKAAKEG

-497 LTIYPDYNQSTQPTN
+497 LTIYPDYNQSTQPNN

-573 TINQSAESVSINAS
+573 TINQSAEAVSINAS
-587 KIDLTGYVTINSLKA
+587 KIDLSGYVTINSLKS
-602 GGTTQIDGGRITTGK
+602 GGTTEIDGGRIKTGT

-643 LNAANGTFTGT
+643 LQGVNGTFLGT
-654 LQAASGT
+654 LQGVSGYFNTLSTSSGAVNFYTNYIDISGVQIGYAAQYS
-661 FSSLDAAG
+661 D
-669 GYVHFGYDYISV
+669 VCV
-681 YGVEIGWIPKI
+681 
-692 ASQICIVPSGA
+692 VPTSA
-703 GVGNVGIG
+703 GVGNIGVGN
-711 DYYWDQVKANRHPT
+711 YYWDQVKANRFAQ
-725 ASSRRY
+725 ASSERY
-731 KKNILAA
+731 KKNILNAA
-738 TETDFSDI
+738 DSDFSDI
-746 SKVRIVTFNNKT
+746 AEIRIVTYENKN
-758 GSDAGRQIGVIA
+758 GKSGRQIGVIA

-776 FPYAVCLNDAGE
+776 FPYAVTLDDNGI

-801 IEAIQKLEKRV
+801 IEKIQKLERRV
-812 KNLEERRLI
+812 AVLEKGGKQTL

>member
-1 MKSWTDEQKAK
+1 MKNWTDTEKALY
-12 WRNSDSRQI
+12 RNTEASNTLWASIDFGIDSSG
-21 KAEIELGHYTWVP
+21 AAVTY
-34 PPPEPDEPDVDE
+34 D
-46 PEPGE
+46 
-51 VKIAYKIEPG
+51 IAATN
-61 EIVGNSTKIDEAISD
+61 IVANTTKLIQSISD
-76 AETIKYGTVQPAALE
+76 AEQLKYGSAEPSMFE
-91 IQIVEDSEEVSE
+91 IQIAQDTAQ
-103 VERYSQHLDG
+103 VERVEASAIAG
-113 YVKGRIWDY
+113 MGRGKIWDC
-122 AIGHKIT
+122 AQGKKLT
-129 VYLWDTSNVFEM
+129 VYIKKGIIEHS
-141 RSPYVAEFYIAG
+141 AEFFIKSI
-153 VKGEGTTKFKTITAY
+153 KGEGTTKFKTITAY

-173 FDKDV
+173 FDKNV
-178 SDWYNGLDFNGLT
+178 AEWYNGLNFNSLT

-205 EFESVTLPNDSMTI
+205 GFESVTLPNDSMTI
-219 SRTMSATSISGRD
+219 SRTMSATSITGRD
-232 ILSACCELNGCWPKI
+232 ILSACCELCGCWPKI
-247 ELWAAVPPDW
+247 DLW
-257 DISFMGT
+257 GT
-264 INKLRW
+264 NKLKW
-270 VTLGSTS
+270 VTLGATS

-328 YIIQGNFLCFGKTTA
+328 YIIQGNFLCFGKSTA
-343 ELTTIAQNV
+343 ELTTIAQNI

-365 TVIAGRPYLEPG
+365 TVITGRPYLEPG
-377 DKVTVKFAEGN
+377 DKVTVKFADGN

-414 GQKEH
+414 GEKEH

-459 LSKTDPSTDWT
+459 LSKTDPSTEWA
-470 DDEKAAKAG
+470 DDEKAAKEG

-497 LTIYPDYNQSTQPTN
+497 LTIYPDYIQSTKPN
-512 AKEGEYWYNPTT
+512 NPKVGEYWYNPTT
-524 GEIKKLVGD
+524 GKIYKCTSPISWD
-533 TWTADSTVCIPT
+533 YDSTVCIPT

-573 TINQSAESVSINAS
+573 TINQSAESVSIDAS
-587 KIDLTGYVTINSLKA
+587 KINLTGYVTINSLKA
-602 GGTTQIDGGRITTGK
+602 GGTTQIDGGRITTGTI
-617 VAAAR
+617 AAER

-643 LNAANGTFTGT
+643 LQGVNGTFLGT
-654 LQAASGT
+654 LQGVSGYFNTLSTSSGAVNFYTNYIDISGVQIGYAAQYS
-661 FSSLDAAG
+661 D
-669 GYVHFGYDYISV
+669 VCV
-681 YGVEIGWIPKI
+681 
-692 ASQICIVPSGA
+692 VPTGA
-703 GVGNVGIG
+703 GVGNIGVG
-711 DYYWDQVKANRHPT
+711 DYYWDQVKANRFAQ
-725 ASSRRY
+725 ASSERY
-731 KKNILAA
+731 KKNILNAA
-738 TETDFSDI
+738 DSDFSDI
-746 SKVRIVTFNNKT
+746 AEIRIVTYENKN
-758 GSDAGRQIGVIA
+758 GKSGRQIGVIA

-801 IEAIQKLEKRV
+801 IEAIQKLERRV
-812 KNLEERRLI
+812 KKLEERRFI

>member
-1 MKSWTDEQKAK
+1 MKNWTDTEKALY
-12 WRNSDSRQI
+12 RNTEASNTLWASIDFGIDSSG
-21 KAEIELGHYTWVP
+21 AAVTY
-34 PPPEPDEPDVDE
+34 D
-46 PEPGE
+46 
-51 VKIAYKIEPG
+51 IAATN
-61 EIVGNSTKIDEAISD
+61 IVANTTKLIQSISD
-76 AETIKYGTVQPAALE
+76 AEQLKYGSVEPSMFE
-91 IQIVEDSEEVSE
+91 IQIAQDTAQ
-103 VERYSQHLDG
+103 VERVEASAIAG
-113 YVKGRIWDY
+113 MGRGKIWDC
-122 AIGHKIT
+122 AQGKKLT
-129 VYLWDTSNVFEM
+129 VYIKKGIIEHS
-141 RSPYVAEFYIAG
+141 AEFFIKSI
-153 VKGEGTTKFKTITAY
+153 KGEGTTKFKTITAY

-173 FDKDV
+173 FDKNV
-178 SDWYNGLDFNGLT
+178 AEWYNGLNFNRLT

-219 SRTMSATSISGRD
+219 SRTMSATSITGRD
-232 ILSACCELNGCWPKI
+232 ILSACCELCGCWPKI
-247 ELWAAVPPDW
+247 DLW
-257 DISFMGT
+257 GT
-264 INKLRW
+264 KKLKW
-270 VTLGSTS
+270 VTLGATS

-328 YIIQGNFLCFGKTTA
+328 YIIQGNFLCFGKSTA
-343 ELTTIAQNV
+343 ELTTIAQNI

-365 TVIAGRPYLEPG
+365 TVITGRPYLEPG
-377 DKVTVKFAEGN
+377 DKVTVKFADGN

-414 GQKEH
+414 GEKEH

-459 LSKTDPSTDWT
+459 LSKTDPSAEWT
-470 DDEKAAKAG
+470 DDEKAAKEG

-497 LTIYPDYNQSTQPTN
+497 LTIYPDYNQSTRPTN
-512 AKEGEYWYNPTT
+512 PKIGEYWYYPPT
-524 GEIKKLVGD
+524 GEIYQFLAS
-533 TWTADSTVCIPT
+533 WRLDSTVCIPT

-573 TINQSAESVSINAS
+573 TINQSAESVSIDAS
-587 KIDLTGYVTINSLKA
+587 KINLTGYVTVNSLKA

-643 LNAANGTFTGT
+643 LQGVNGTFLGT
-654 LQAASGT
+654 LQGVSGYFNTLSTSSGAVNFYTNYIDISGVQIGYAAQYS
-661 FSSLDAAG
+661 D
-669 GYVHFGYDYISV
+669 VCV
-681 YGVEIGWIPKI
+681 
-692 ASQICIVPSGA
+692 VPTGA
-703 GVGNVGIG
+703 GVGNIGVG
-711 DYYWDQVKANRHPT
+711 DYYWDQVKANRFAQ
-725 ASSRRY
+725 ASSERY
-731 KKNILAA
+731 KKNILNAA
-738 TETDFSDI
+738 DSDFSDI
-746 SKVRIVTFNNKT
+746 AEIRIVTYENKN
-758 GSDAGRQIGVIA
+758 GKSGRQIGVIA

-801 IEAIQKLEKRV
+801 IEAIQKLERRV
-812 KNLEERRLI
+812 KKLEERRFI

>member
-1 MKSWTDEQKAK
+1 MKNWTDTEKALY
-12 WRNSDSRQI
+12 RNTEASNTLWASIDFGIDSSG
-21 KAEIELGHYTWVP
+21 AAVTY
-34 PPPEPDEPDVDE
+34 D
-46 PEPGE
+46 
-51 VKIAYKIEPG
+51 IAATN
-61 EIVGNSTKIDEAISD
+61 IVANTTKLIQSISD
-76 AETIKYGTVQPAALE
+76 AEQLKYGSVEPSMFE
-91 IQIVEDSEEVSE
+91 IQIAQDTAQ
-103 VERYSQHLDG
+103 VERVEASAIAG
-113 YVKGRIWDY
+113 MGRGKIWDC
-122 AIGHKIT
+122 AQGKKLT
-129 VYLWDTSNVFEM
+129 VYIKKGIIEHS
-141 RSPYVAEFYIAG
+141 AEFFIKSI
-153 VKGEGTTKFKTITAY
+153 KGEGTTKFKTITAY

-173 FDKDV
+173 FDKNV
-178 SDWYNGLDFNGLT
+178 AEWYNGLNFNNLT

-219 SRTMSATSISGRD
+219 SRTMSATSITGRE
-232 ILSACCELNGCWPKI
+232 ILAQCCELCGCWPKI
-247 ELWAAVPPDW
+247 DLW
-257 DISFMGT
+257 GT
-264 INKLRW
+264 NKLKW
-270 VTLGSTS
+270 VTLGATS

-328 YIIQGNFLCFGKTTA
+328 YIIQGNFLCFGKSTA
-343 ELTTIAQNV
+343 ELTTIAQNI

-365 TVIAGRPYLEPG
+365 TVITGRPYLEPG
-377 DKVTVKFAEGN
+377 DKVTVKFADGN
-388 GGTFDTYI
+388 GGTFNTYI

-414 GQKEH
+414 GKKEH
-419 REQYG
+419 REQYS

-449 ITRIEYLTPV
+449 IARIEYLTPV
-459 LSKTDPSTDWT
+459 LSKTDPSTEWA
-470 DDEKAAKAG
+470 DDEKAAKEG

-497 LTIYPDYNQSTQPTN
+497 LTIYPDYNQSTQPNN

-533 TWTADSTVCIPT
+533 TWAVDSTVCIPT

-573 TINQSAESVSINAS
+573 TINQSAESVSIDAS
-587 KIDLTGYVTINSLKA
+587 KINLTGYVTVNSLKA

-643 LNAANGTFTGT
+643 LQGVNGTFLGT
-654 LQAASGT
+654 LQGVSGYFNTLSTSSGAVNFYTNYIDISGVQIGYAAQYS
-661 FSSLDAAG
+661 D
-669 GYVHFGYDYISV
+669 VCV
-681 YGVEIGWIPKI
+681 
-692 ASQICIVPSGA
+692 VPTGA
-703 GVGNVGIG
+703 GVGNIGVGN
-711 DYYWDQVKANRHPT
+711 YYWDQVKANRFAQ
-725 ASSRRY
+725 ASSERY
-731 KKNILAA
+731 KKNILNAA
-738 TETDFSDI
+738 DSDFSDI
-746 SKVRIVTFNNKT
+746 AEIRIVTYENKN
-758 GSDAGRQIGVIA
+758 GKSGRQIGVIA

-776 FPYAVCLNDAGE
+776 FPYAVTLDDNGI

-801 IEAIQKLEKRV
+801 IEKIQKLERRV
-812 KNLEERRLI
+812 AVLEKGGKQTL

>member
-1 MKSWTDEQKAK
+1 MKNWTDTEKALY
-12 WRNSDSRQI
+12 RNTEASNTLWASIDFGIDSSG
-21 KAEIELGHYTWVP
+21 AAVTY
-34 PPPEPDEPDVDE
+34 D
-46 PEPGE
+46 
-51 VKIAYKIEPG
+51 IAATN
-61 EIVGNSTKIDEAISD
+61 IVANTTKLIQSISD
-76 AETIKYGTVQPAALE
+76 AEQLKYGSVEPSMFE
-91 IQIVEDSEEVSE
+91 IQIAQDTAQ
-103 VERYSQHLDG
+103 VERVEASAIAG
-113 YVKGRIWDY
+113 MGRGKIWDC
-122 AIGHKIT
+122 AQGKKLT
-129 VYLWDTSNVFEM
+129 VYIKKGIIEHS
-141 RSPYVAEFYIAG
+141 AEFFIKSI
-153 VKGEGTTKFKTITAY
+153 KGEGTTKFKTITAY

-173 FDKDV
+173 FDKNV
-178 SDWYNGLDFNGLT
+178 AEWYNGLNFNSLT

-219 SRTMSATSISGRD
+219 SRTMSATSITGRE
-232 ILSACCELNGCWPKI
+232 ILSACCELCGCWPKI
-247 ELWAAVPPDW
+247 DLW
-257 DISFMGT
+257 GT
-264 INKLRW
+264 NKLKW
-270 VTLGSTS
+270 VTLGATS

-302 GINAVIIRATDDDV
+302 GINAVIIRAADDDV

-328 YIIQGNFLCFGKTTA
+328 YIIQGNFLCFGKSTA
-343 ELTTIAQNV
+343 ELTTIAQNI

-365 TVIAGRPYLEPG
+365 TVITGRPYLEPG

-459 LSKTDPSTDWT
+459 LSKTDPSTEWA
-470 DDEKAAKAG
+470 DDEKAAKEG

-497 LTIYPDYNQSTQPTN
+497 LTIYPDYIQSTKPTSP
-512 AKEGEYWYNPTT
+512 KKGEYWYNPTT
-524 GEIKKLVGD
+524 GQILKCTSPISWAYD
-533 TWTADSTVCIPT
+533 NTVCIPT

-573 TINQSAESVSINAS
+573 TINQSAESVSIDAS
-587 KIDLTGYVTINSLKA
+587 KINLTGYVTINSLKAGGTTQIDGGRITTGTIAAERIDLTGYVTVNSLKA

-628 YVKHLSAADGTFSGT
+628 YVKHLSAADGTFTGT
-643 LNAANGTFTGT
+643 LSAVTGTFTN
-654 LQAASGT
+654 
-661 FSSLDAAG
+661 LDAAG
-669 GYVHFGYDYISV
+669 YRVHLGTDYISIN
-681 YGVEIGWIPKI
+681 GVEIGYIPSV
-692 ASQICIVPSGA
+692 ATQICVIPNGS
-703 GVGNVGIG
+703 GVGNIGIG
-711 DYYWDQVKANRHPT
+711 NYYWDQVKANRFAQ
-725 ASSRRY
+725 ASSERY
-731 KKNILAA
+731 KKNILNAA
-738 TETDFSDI
+738 DSDFSDI
-746 SKVRIVTFNNKT
+746 AEIRIVTYENKN
-758 GSDAGRQIGVIA
+758 GKSGRQIGVIA

-801 IEAIQKLEKRV
+801 IEAIQKLERRV
-812 KNLEERRLI
+812 KKLEERRFI

>member
-1 MKSWTDEQKAK
+1 MKNWTDTEKALY
-12 WRNSDSRQI
+12 RNTEASNTLWASIDFGIDSSG
-21 KAEIELGHYTWVP
+21 AAVTY
-34 PPPEPDEPDVDE
+34 D
-46 PEPGE
+46 
-51 VKIAYKIEPG
+51 IAATN
-61 EIVGNSTKIDEAISD
+61 IVANTTKLIQSISD
-76 AETIKYGTVQPAALE
+76 AEQLKYGSVEPSMFE
-91 IQIVEDSEEVSE
+91 IQIAQDTAQ
-103 VERYSQHLDG
+103 VERVEASAIAG
-113 YVKGRIWDY
+113 MGRGKIWDC
-122 AIGHKIT
+122 AQGKKLT
-129 VYLWDTSNVFEM
+129 VYIKKGIIEHS
-141 RSPYVAEFYIAG
+141 AEFFIKSI
-153 VKGEGTTKFKTITAY
+153 KGEGTTKFKTITAY

-173 FDKDV
+173 FDKNV
-178 SDWYNGLDFNGLT
+178 AEWYNGLNFNSLT

-205 EFESVTLPNDSMTI
+205 GFESVTLPNDSMTI
-219 SRTMSATSISGRD
+219 SRTMSATSITGRE
-232 ILSACCELNGCWPKI
+232 ILAQCCELCGCWPKI
-247 ELWAAVPPDW
+247 DLW
-257 DISFMGT
+257 GT
-264 INKLRW
+264 NKLKW
-270 VTLGSTS
+270 VTLGATS

-328 YIIQGNFLCFGKTTA
+328 YIIQGNFLCFGKSTA
-343 ELTTIAQNV
+343 ELTTIAQNI
-352 YNQIANKPYRPHK
+352 YNKIANKPYRPHK
-365 TVIAGRPYLEPG
+365 TVITGRPYLEPG
-377 DKVTVKFAEGN
+377 DKVTVKFADGN

-414 GQKEH
+414 GEKEH

-459 LSKTDPSTDWT
+459 LSKTDPSAEWT
-470 DDEKAAKAG
+470 DDEKAAKEG

-497 LTIYPDYNQSTQPTN
+497 LTIYPDYNQSTKPTSP
-512 AKEGEYWYNPTT
+512 KDGEYWYNPTT
-524 GEIKKLVGD
+524 GKIYKCVAGIAWD
-533 TWTADSTVCIPT
+533 YDNTVCIPT
-545 TWTQTMQTQLKITA
+545 TWTQTMQTQIKITA

-573 TINQSAESVSINAS
+573 TINQSAESVSIDAS
-587 KIDLTGYVTINSLKA
+587 KINLTGYVTINSLKAGGTTQIDGGRITTGTIAAERINLTGYVTVNSLKA

-643 LNAANGTFTGT
+643 LQGVNGTFLGT
-654 LQAASGT
+654 LQGVSGYFNTLSTSSGAVNFYTNYIDISGVQIGYAAQYS
-661 FSSLDAAG
+661 D
-669 GYVHFGYDYISV
+669 VCV
-681 YGVEIGWIPKI
+681 
-692 ASQICIVPSGA
+692 VPTGA
-703 GVGNVGIG
+703 GVGNIGVGN
-711 DYYWDQVKANRHPT
+711 YYWDQVKANRFAQ
-725 ASSRRY
+725 ASSERY
-731 KKNILAA
+731 KKNILNAA
-738 TETDFSDI
+738 DSDFSDI
-746 SKVRIVTFNNKT
+746 AEIRIVTYENKN
-758 GSDAGRQIGVIA
+758 GKSGRQIGVIA

-801 IEAIQKLEKRV
+801 IEAIQKLERRV
-812 KNLEERRLI
+812 KKLEERRFI

>member
-1 MKSWTDEQKAK
+1 MKNWTDAQKAAWIDTAVTK
-12 WRNSDSRQI
+12 TVS
-21 KAEIELGHYTWVP
+21 G
-34 PPPEPDEPDVDE
+34 
-46 PEPGE
+46 
-51 VKIAYKIEPG
+51 
-61 EIVGNSTKIDEAISD
+61 KIDLGQNVFTWPQPSVDVTVDTVYELRPEDIVANSFEVTESISD
-76 AETIKYGTVQPAALE
+76 AEQIAYGSVEPTCAKIQIADNYKVFSGALANATIKEGPFKGYTDGTVWEFVIGRKLTMT
-91 IQIVEDSEEVSE
+91 IQA
-103 VERYSQHLDG
+103 G
-113 YVKGRIWDY
+113 
-122 AIGHKIT
+122 
-129 VYLWDTSNVFEM
+129 SNNTHT
-141 RSPYVAEFYIAG
+141 AEFYVSE

-173 FDKDV
+173 FDKNV
-178 SDWYNGLDFNGLT
+178 AEWYNGLNFNSLT

-205 EFESVTLPNDSMTI
+205 EFESVTLPNDGMTI
-219 SRTMSATSISGRD
+219 SRTMSATSITGRE
-232 ILSACCELNGCWPKI
+232 ILAQCCELCGCWPKI
-247 ELWAAVPPDW
+247 DLW
-257 DISFMGT
+257 GT
-264 INKLRW
+264 NNLKW
-270 VTLGSTS
+270 VTLGATS

-302 GINAVIIRATDDDV
+302 GINAVVVRATEDDV

-328 YIIQGNFLCFGKTTA
+328 YIIQGNFLCFGKSTA
-343 ELTTIAQNV
+343 ELTTIAQNI

-365 TVIAGRPYLEPG
+365 TVITGRPYLEPG

-424 ISQQIQQIQGR
+424 ISRQIQQIQGR

-459 LSKTDPSTDWT
+459 LSKTDPSAEWT
-470 DDEKAAKAG
+470 DDEKAAKEG

-573 TINQSAESVSINAS
+573 TINQSAESVSIDAS

-602 GGTTQIDGGRITTGK
+602 GGTTQIDGERITTGT

-643 LNAANGTFTGT
+643 LNAVNGTFTGT

-681 YGVEIGWIPKI
+681 YGVEIGWIPRI

-703 GVGNVGIG
+703 GIGNVGIG

-725 ASSRRY
+725 ASSIRY

-746 SKVRIVTFNNKT
+746 SNVRIVTFNNKN
-758 GSDAGRQIGVIA
+758 GSDAGRQMGVIA

-812 KNLEERRLI
+812 KKLEERRFI

>member
-1 MKSWTDEQKAK
+1 MKSWTAEEKAAWRNTAVQKAVVG
-12 WRNSDSRQI
+12 RIDLGEAAFQPPQTSPGQPPAPVTVRRLLYNIDPADIVANSFEITESISNADQI
-21 KAEIELGHYTWVP
+21 VYGSVEPSCMKIQISDNYDVLGSNSELGNLI
-34 PPPEPDEPDVDE
+34 E
-46 PEPGE
+46 GE
-51 VKIAYKIEPG
+51 FKDYADGRLWEYVIGRKIIMLIGAGDDGYH
-61 EIVGNSTKIDEAISD
+61 SDFYISD
-76 AETIKYGTVQPAALE
+76 
-91 IQIVEDSEEVSE
+91 
-103 VERYSQHLDG
+103 
-113 YVKGRIWDY
+113 
-122 AIGHKIT
+122 
-129 VYLWDTSNVFEM
+129 
-141 RSPYVAEFYIAG
+141 

-173 FDKDV
+173 FDKNV
-178 SDWYNGLDFNGLT
+178 AEWYNGLNFNSLT

-198 LCTYCGV
+198 LCRYCGV
-205 EFESVTLPNDSMTI
+205 KFESVTLPNDGMTI
-219 SRTMSATSISGRD
+219 SRTMSATSITGRE
-232 ILSACCELNGCWPKI
+232 ILAQCCELCGCWPKI
-247 ELWAAVPPDW
+247 DLW
-257 DISFMGT
+257 GT
-264 INKLRW
+264 NKLKW
-270 VTLGSTS
+270 VTLGATS

-328 YIIQGNFLCFGKTTA
+328 YIIQGNFLCFGKSTA
-343 ELTTIAQNV
+343 ELTTIAQNI

-365 TVIAGRPYLEPG
+365 TVITGRPYLEPG
-377 DKVTVKFAEGN
+377 DKVTVKFADGN

-414 GQKEH
+414 GKKEH

-459 LSKTDPSTDWT
+459 LSKTDPSTEWA
-470 DDEKAAKAG
+470 DDEKAAKEG

-497 LTIYPDYNQSTQPTN
+497 LTIYPDYNQSTQPNN

-524 GEIKKLVGD
+524 GEIKKLVGH

-573 TINQSAESVSINAS
+573 TINQSAESVSIDAS
-587 KIDLTGYVTINSLKA
+587 KIDLSGYVTINSLKS
-602 GGTTQIDGGRITTGK
+602 GGTTEIDGGRIKTGT

-643 LNAANGTFTGT
+643 LQGVNGTFLGT
-654 LQAASGT
+654 LQGVSGYFNTLSTSSGAVNFYTNYIDISGVQIGYAAQYS
-661 FSSLDAAG
+661 D
-669 GYVHFGYDYISV
+669 VCV
-681 YGVEIGWIPKI
+681 
-692 ASQICIVPSGA
+692 VPTSA
-703 GVGNVGIG
+703 GVGNIGVG
-711 DYYWDQVKANRHPT
+711 DYYWDQVKANRFAQ
-725 ASSRRY
+725 ASSERY
-731 KKNILAA
+731 KKNILNAA
-738 TETDFSDI
+738 DSDFSDI
-746 SKVRIVTFNNKT
+746 AEIRIVTYENKN
-758 GSDAGRQIGVIA
+758 GKSGRQIGVIA

-801 IEAIQKLEKRV
+801 IEAIQKLERRV
-812 KNLEERRLI
+812 KKLEERRFI

>member
-1 MKSWTDEQKAK
+1 MKNWTDTEKALY
-12 WRNSDSRQI
+12 RNTEASNTLWASIDFGIDSSG
-21 KAEIELGHYTWVP
+21 AAVTY
-34 PPPEPDEPDVDE
+34 D
-46 PEPGE
+46 
-51 VKIAYKIEPG
+51 IAATN
-61 EIVGNSTKIDEAISD
+61 IVANTTKLIQSISD
-76 AETIKYGTVQPAALE
+76 AEQLKYGSAEPSMFE
-91 IQIVEDSEEVSE
+91 IQIAQDTAQ
-103 VERYSQHLDG
+103 VERVEASAIAG
-113 YVKGRIWDY
+113 MGRGKIWDC
-122 AIGHKIT
+122 AQGKKLT
-129 VYLWDTSNVFEM
+129 VYIKKGIIEHS
-141 RSPYVAEFYIAG
+141 AEFFIKSI
-153 VKGEGTTKFKTITAY
+153 KGEGTTKFKTITAY

-173 FDKDV
+173 FDKNV
-178 SDWYNGLDFNGLT
+178 AEWYNGLNFNSLT

-219 SRTMSATSISGRD
+219 SRTMSATSITGRD
-232 ILSACCELNGCWPKI
+232 ILSACCELCGCWPKI
-247 ELWAAVPPDW
+247 DLW
-257 DISFMGT
+257 GT
-264 INKLRW
+264 NKLKW
-270 VTLGSTS
+270 VTLGATS

-328 YIIQGNFLCFGKTTA
+328 YIIQGNFLCFGKSTA
-343 ELTTIAQNV
+343 ELTTIAQNI

-365 TVIAGRPYLEPG
+365 TVITGRPYLEPG
-377 DKVTVKFAEGN
+377 DKVTVKFADGN

-459 LSKTDPSTDWT
+459 LSKTDPSTEWA
-470 DDEKAAKAG
+470 DDEKAAKEG

-497 LTIYPDYNQSTQPTN
+497 LTIYPDYIQSTKPN
-512 AKEGEYWYNPTT
+512 NPKVGEYWYNPTT
-524 GEIKKLVGD
+524 GKIYKRD
-533 TWTADSTVCIPT
+533 SPISWTADSTVCIPT

-573 TINQSAESVSINAS
+573 TINQSAESVSIDAS
-587 KIDLTGYVTINSLKA
+587 KINLTGYVTISSLKAGGTTQIDGGRITTGTIAAERIDLTGYVTINSLKA
-602 GGTTQIDGGRITTGK
+602 GGTTQIDGGRITTGTI
-617 VAAAR
+617 AAER

-643 LNAANGTFTGT
+643 LQGVNGTFLGT
-654 LQAASGT
+654 LQGVSGYFNTLSTSSGAVNFYTNYIDISGVQIGYAAQYS
-661 FSSLDAAG
+661 D
-669 GYVHFGYDYISV
+669 VCV
-681 YGVEIGWIPKI
+681 
-692 ASQICIVPSGA
+692 VPTGA
-703 GVGNVGIG
+703 GVGNIGVG
-711 DYYWDQVKANRHPT
+711 DYYWDQVKANRFAQ
-725 ASSRRY
+725 ASSERY
-731 KKNILAA
+731 KKNILNAA
-738 TETDFSDI
+738 DSDFSDI
-746 SKVRIVTFNNKT
+746 AEIRIVTYENKN
-758 GSDAGRQIGVIA
+758 GKSGRQIGVIA

-801 IEAIQKLEKRV
+801 IEAIQKLERRV
-812 KNLEERRLI
+812 KKLEERRFI

>member
-1 MKSWTDEQKAK
+1 MKNWTDTEKALY
-12 WRNSDSRQI
+12 RNTEASNTLWASIDFGIDSSG
-21 KAEIELGHYTWVP
+21 AAVTY
-34 PPPEPDEPDVDE
+34 D
-46 PEPGE
+46 
-51 VKIAYKIEPG
+51 IAATN
-61 EIVGNSTKIDEAISD
+61 IVANTTKLIQSISD
-76 AETIKYGTVQPAALE
+76 AEQLKYGSVEPSMFE
-91 IQIVEDSEEVSE
+91 IQIAQDTAQ
-103 VERYSQHLDG
+103 VERVEASAIAG
-113 YVKGRIWDY
+113 MGRGKIWDC
-122 AIGHKIT
+122 AQGKKLT
-129 VYLWDTSNVFEM
+129 VYIKKGIIEHS
-141 RSPYVAEFYIAG
+141 AEFFIKSI
-153 VKGEGTTKFKTITAY
+153 KGEGTTGFKTITAY

-173 FDKDV
+173 FDKNV
-178 SDWYNGLDFNGLT
+178 AEWYNGLNFNSLT

-205 EFESVTLPNDSMTI
+205 GFESVTLPNDSMTI
-219 SRTMSATSISGRD
+219 SRTMSATSITGRE
-232 ILSACCELNGCWPKI
+232 ILAQCCELCGCWPKI
-247 ELWAAVPPDW
+247 DLW
-257 DISFMGT
+257 GT
-264 INKLRW
+264 NKLKW
-270 VTLGSTS
+270 VTLGATS

-328 YIIQGNFLCFGKTTA
+328 YIIQGNFLCFGKSTA
-343 ELTTIAQNV
+343 ELTTIAQNI

-365 TVIAGRPYLEPG
+365 TVITGRPYLEPG
-377 DKVTVKFAEGN
+377 DKVTVKFADGN

-414 GQKEH
+414 GEKEH

-459 LSKTDPSTDWT
+459 LSKTDPSAEWT
-470 DDEKAAKAG
+470 DDEKAAKEG

-573 TINQSAESVSINAS
+573 TINQSAESVSIDAS
-587 KIDLTGYVTINSLKA
+587 KINLTGYVTVNSLGA
-602 GGTTQIDGGRITTGK
+602 GGTTQIDGGRITTGTI
-617 VAAAR
+617 AAER

-643 LNAANGTFTGT
+643 LQGVNGTFLGT
-654 LQAASGT
+654 LQGVSGYFNTLSTSSGAVNFYTNYIDISGVQIGYAAQYS
-661 FSSLDAAG
+661 D
-669 GYVHFGYDYISV
+669 VCV
-681 YGVEIGWIPKI
+681 
-692 ASQICIVPSGA
+692 VPTGA
-703 GVGNVGIG
+703 GVGNIGVG
-711 DYYWDQVKANRHPT
+711 DYYWDQVKANRFAQ
-725 ASSRRY
+725 ASSERY
-731 KKNILAA
+731 KKNILNAA
-738 TETDFSDI
+738 DSDFSDI
-746 SKVRIVTFNNKT
+746 AEIRIVTYENKN
-758 GSDAGRQIGVIA
+758 GKSGRQIGVIA

-801 IEAIQKLEKRV
+801 IEAIQKLERRV
-812 KNLEERRLI
+812 KKLEERRFI

>member
-1 MKSWTDEQKAK
+1 MKNWTDTEKALY
-12 WRNSDSRQI
+12 RNTEASNTLWASIDFGIDSSG
-21 KAEIELGHYTWVP
+21 AAVTY
-34 PPPEPDEPDVDE
+34 D
-46 PEPGE
+46 
-51 VKIAYKIEPG
+51 IAATN
-61 EIVGNSTKIDEAISD
+61 IVANTTKLIQSISD
-76 AETIKYGTVQPAALE
+76 AEQLKYGSVEPSMFE
-91 IQIVEDSEEVSE
+91 IQIAQDTAQ
-103 VERYSQHLDG
+103 VERVEASAIAG
-113 YVKGRIWDY
+113 MGRGKIWDC
-122 AIGHKIT
+122 AQGQKLT
-129 VYLWDTSNVFEM
+129 VYIKKGIIEHS
-141 RSPYVAEFYIAG
+141 AEFFIKSI
-153 VKGEGTTKFKTITAY
+153 KGEGTTKFKTITAY

-173 FDKDV
+173 FDKNV
-178 SDWYNGLDFNGLT
+178 AEWYNGLNFNSLT

-205 EFESVTLPNDSMTI
+205 GFESVTLPNDSMTI
-219 SRTMSATSISGRD
+219 SRTMSATSITGRD
-232 ILSACCELNGCWPKI
+232 ILSACCELCGCWPKI
-247 ELWAAVPPDW
+247 DLW
-257 DISFMGT
+257 GT
-264 INKLRW
+264 NKLKW
-270 VTLGSTS
+270 VTLGATS

-328 YIIQGNFLCFGKTTA
+328 YIIQGNFLCFGKSTA
-343 ELTTIAQNV
+343 ELTTIAQNI
-352 YNQIANKPYRPHK
+352 YNKIANKPYRPHK
-365 TVIAGRPYLEPG
+365 TVITGRPYLEPG
-377 DKVTVKFAEGN
+377 DKVTVKFADGN

-414 GQKEH
+414 GEKEH

-459 LSKTDPSTDWT
+459 LSKTDPSTEWA
-470 DDEKAAKAG
+470 DDEKAAKEG

-497 LTIYPDYNQSTQPTN
+497 LTIYPDYIQSTQPN
-512 AKEGEYWYNPTT
+512 NPKEGEYWYNPTT
-524 GEIKKLVGD
+524 HEIKKFVGHA
-533 TWTADSTVCIPT
+533 WKADSTVCIPT

-573 TINQSAESVSINAS
+573 TINQSAESVSIDAS
-587 KIDLTGYVTINSLKA
+587 KINLTGYVTISSLKAGGTTQIDGGRITTGTIAAERINLTGYVTVNSLKA

-628 YVKHLSAADGTFSGT
+628 YVKHLSAADGTFAGT
-643 LNAANGTFTGT
+643 LEAVTGTF
-654 LQAASGT
+654 AN
-661 FSSLDAAG
+661 LDAAG
-669 GYVHFGYDYISV
+669 YRVHLGTDYISIN
-681 YGVEIGWIPKI
+681 GVEIGYIPSV
-692 ASQICIVPSGA
+692 ATQICVIPNGS
-703 GVGNVGIG
+703 GVGNIGIG
-711 DYYWDQVKANRHPT
+711 NYYWDQVKANRFAQ
-725 ASSRRY
+725 ASSERY
-731 KKNILAA
+731 KKNILNAA
-738 TETDFSDI
+738 DSDFSDI
-746 SKVRIVTFNNKT
+746 AEIRIVTYENKN
-758 GSDAGRQIGVIA
+758 GKSGRQIGVIA

-801 IEAIQKLEKRV
+801 IEAIQKLERRV
-812 KNLEERRLI
+812 KKLEERRFI

>member
-1 MKSWTDEQKAK
+1 MKNWTDTEKALY
-12 WRNSDSRQI
+12 RNTEASNTLWASIDFGIDSSG
-21 KAEIELGHYTWVP
+21 AAVTY
-34 PPPEPDEPDVDE
+34 D
-46 PEPGE
+46 
-51 VKIAYKIEPG
+51 IAATN
-61 EIVGNSTKIDEAISD
+61 IVANTTKLIQSISD
-76 AETIKYGTVQPAALE
+76 AEQLKYGSVEPSMFE
-91 IQIVEDSEEVSE
+91 IQIAQDTAQ
-103 VERYSQHLDG
+103 VERVEASAIAG
-113 YVKGRIWDY
+113 MGRGKIWDC
-122 AIGHKIT
+122 AQGKKLT
-129 VYLWDTSNVFEM
+129 VYIKKGIIEHS
-141 RSPYVAEFYIAG
+141 AEFFIKSI
-153 VKGEGTTKFKTITAY
+153 KGEGTTGFKTITAY
-168 DALSL
+168 DALSR
-173 FDKDV
+173 FDKNV
-178 SDWYNGLDFNGLT
+178 AEWYKGLNFNSLT

-219 SRTMSATSISGRD
+219 SRTMSATSITGRE
-232 ILSACCELNGCWPKI
+232 ILAQCCELCGCWPKI
-247 ELWAAVPPDW
+247 DLW
-257 DISFMGT
+257 GT
-264 INKLRW
+264 NKLKW
-270 VTLGSTS
+270 VTLGETS

-302 GINAVIIRATDDDV
+302 GINAVIIRAADDDV

-328 YIIQGNFLCFGKTTA
+328 YIIQGNFLCFGKSTA
-343 ELTTIAQNV
+343 ELTTIAQNI

-365 TVIAGRPYLEPG
+365 TVITGRPYLEPG
-377 DKVTVKFAEGN
+377 DKVTVKFADGN

-414 GQKEH
+414 GKKEH

-459 LSKTDPSTDWT
+459 LSKTDPSTEWA
-470 DDEKAAKAG
+470 DDEKAAKEG

-602 GGTTQIDGGRITTGK
+602 GGTTQIDGGRITTGT

-643 LNAANGTFTGT
+643 LNAVNGTFTGT

-681 YGVEIGWIPKI
+681 YGVEIGWIPRI

-703 GVGNVGIG
+703 GIGNVGIG

-725 ASSRRY
+725 ASSIRY

-746 SKVRIVTFNNKT
+746 SNVRIVTFNNKN
-758 GSDAGRQIGVIA
+758 GSDAGRQMGVIA

-812 KNLEERRLI
+812 KKLEERRFI

>member
-1 MKSWTDEQKAK
+1 MKNWTDTEKALY
-12 WRNSDSRQI
+12 RNTEASNTLWASIDFGIDSSG
-21 KAEIELGHYTWVP
+21 AAVTY
-34 PPPEPDEPDVDE
+34 D
-46 PEPGE
+46 
-51 VKIAYKIEPG
+51 IAATN
-61 EIVGNSTKIDEAISD
+61 IVANTTKLIQSISD
-76 AETIKYGTVQPAALE
+76 AEQLKYGSVEPSMFE
-91 IQIVEDSEEVSE
+91 IQIAQDTAQ
-103 VERYSQHLDG
+103 VERVEASAIAG
-113 YVKGRIWDY
+113 MGRGKIWDC
-122 AIGHKIT
+122 AQSKKLT
-129 VYLWDTSNVFEM
+129 VYIKKGIIEHS
-141 RSPYVAEFYIAG
+141 AECFIKSI
-153 VKGEGTTKFKTITAY
+153 KGEGTTGFKTITAY

-173 FDKDV
+173 FDKNV
-178 SDWYNGLDFNGLT
+178 AEWYNGLSFNSLT

-219 SRTMSATSISGRD
+219 SRTMSATSITGRE
-232 ILSACCELNGCWPKI
+232 ILAQCCELCGCWPKI
-247 ELWAAVPPDW
+247 DLW
-257 DISFMGT
+257 GT
-264 INKLRW
+264 NKLKW
-270 VTLGSTS
+270 VTLGATS

-302 GINAVIIRATDDDV
+302 GINAVIIRASDDDV

-328 YIIQGNFLCFGKTTA
+328 YIIQGNFLCFGKSTA
-343 ELTTIAQNV
+343 ELTTIAQNI

-365 TVIAGRPYLEPG
+365 TVITGRPYLEPG
-377 DKVTVKFAEGN
+377 DKVTVKFADGN

-414 GQKEH
+414 GEKEH

-459 LSKTDPSTDWT
+459 LSKTDPSTEWA
-470 DDEKAAKAG
+470 DDEKAAKDG

-573 TINQSAESVSINAS
+573 TINQSAEAVSINAS
-587 KIDLTGYVTINSLKA
+587 KIDLSGYVTINSLKS
-602 GGTTQIDGGRITTGK
+602 GGTTEIDGGRIKTGT

-643 LNAANGTFTGT
+643 LQGVNGTFLGT
-654 LQAASGT
+654 LQGVSGYFNTLSTSSGAVNFYTNYIDISGVQIGYAAQYS
-661 FSSLDAAG
+661 D
-669 GYVHFGYDYISV
+669 VCV
-681 YGVEIGWIPKI
+681 
-692 ASQICIVPSGA
+692 VPTGA
-703 GVGNVGIG
+703 GVGNIGVGN
-711 DYYWDQVKANRHPT
+711 YYWDQVKANRFAQ
-725 ASSRRY
+725 ASSERY
-731 KKNILAA
+731 KKNILNAA
-738 TETDFSDI
+738 DSDFSDI
-746 SKVRIVTFNNKT
+746 AEIRIVTYENKN
-758 GSDAGRQIGVIA
+758 GKSGRQIGVIA

-776 FPYAVCLNDAGE
+776 FPYAVTLDDNGI

-801 IEAIQKLEKRV
+801 IEKIQKLERRV
-812 KNLEERRLI
+812 AVLEKGGKQTL

>member
-1 MKSWTDEQKAK
+1 MKNWTDTEKALY
-12 WRNSDSRQI
+12 RNTEASNTLWASIDFGIDSSG
-21 KAEIELGHYTWVP
+21 AAVTY
-34 PPPEPDEPDVDE
+34 D
-46 PEPGE
+46 
-51 VKIAYKIEPG
+51 IAATN
-61 EIVGNSTKIDEAISD
+61 IVANTTKLIQSISD
-76 AETIKYGTVQPAALE
+76 AEQLKYGSVEPSMFE
-91 IQIVEDSEEVSE
+91 IQIAQDTAQ
-103 VERYSQHLDG
+103 VERVEASAIAG
-113 YVKGRIWDY
+113 MGRGKIWDC
-122 AIGHKIT
+122 AQGKKLT
-129 VYLWDTSNVFEM
+129 VYIKKGIIEHS
-141 RSPYVAEFYIAG
+141 AEFFIKSI
-153 VKGEGTTKFKTITAY
+153 KGEGTTKFKTITAY

-173 FDKDV
+173 FDKNV
-178 SDWYNGLDFNGLT
+178 AEWYNGLNFNSLT

-205 EFESVTLPNDSMTI
+205 GFESVTLPNDSMTI
-219 SRTMSATSISGRD
+219 SRTMSATSITGRE
-232 ILSACCELNGCWPKI
+232 ILAQCCELCGCWPKI
-247 ELWAAVPPDW
+247 DLW
-257 DISFMGT
+257 GT
-264 INKLRW
+264 NKLKW
-270 VTLGSTS
+270 VTLGATS

-328 YIIQGNFLCFGKTTA
+328 YIIQGNFLCFGKSTA
-343 ELTTIAQNV
+343 ELTTIAQNI
-352 YNQIANKPYRPHK
+352 YNKIANKPYRPHK
-365 TVIAGRPYLEPG
+365 TVITGRPYLEPG
-377 DKVTVKFAEGN
+377 DKVTVKFADGN

-414 GQKEH
+414 GEKEH

-449 ITRIEYLTPV
+449 ITHIEYLTPV
-459 LSKTDPSTDWT
+459 LSKTDPSAEWT
-470 DDEKAAKAG
+470 DDEKAAKEG

-497 LTIYPDYNQSTQPTN
+497 LTIYPDYNQSTKPTN
-512 AKEGEYWYNPTT
+512 PKVGEYWYNPTT
-524 GEIKKLVGD
+524 GKILKCDSPISWVY
-533 TWTADSTVCIPT
+533 DSTVCIPT

-573 TINQSAESVSINAS
+573 TINQSAESVSIDAS
-587 KIDLTGYVTINSLKA
+587 KINLTGYVTISSLKA

-643 LNAANGTFTGT
+643 LQGVNGTFLGT
-654 LQAASGT
+654 LQGVSGYFNTLSTSSGAVNFYTNYIDISGVQIGYAAQYS
-661 FSSLDAAG
+661 D
-669 GYVHFGYDYISV
+669 VCV
-681 YGVEIGWIPKI
+681 
-692 ASQICIVPSGA
+692 VPTGA
-703 GVGNVGIG
+703 GVGNIGVGN
-711 DYYWDQVKANRHPT
+711 YYWDQVKANRFAQ
-725 ASSRRY
+725 ASSERY
-731 KKNILAA
+731 KKNILNAA
-738 TETDFSDI
+738 DSDFSDI
-746 SKVRIVTFNNKT
+746 AEIRIVTYENKN
-758 GSDAGRQIGVIA
+758 GKSGRQIGVIA

-801 IEAIQKLEKRV
+801 IEAIQKLERRV
-812 KNLEERRLI
+812 KKLEERRTI

>member
-1 MKSWTDEQKAK
+1 MKNWTDTEKALY
-12 WRNSDSRQI
+12 RNTEASNTLWASIDFGIDSSG
-21 KAEIELGHYTWVP
+21 AAVTY
-34 PPPEPDEPDVDE
+34 D
-46 PEPGE
+46 
-51 VKIAYKIEPG
+51 IAATN
-61 EIVGNSTKIDEAISD
+61 IVANTTKLIQSISD
-76 AETIKYGTVQPAALE
+76 AEQLKYGSAEPSMFE
-91 IQIVEDSEEVSE
+91 IQIAQDTAQ
-103 VERYSQHLDG
+103 VERVEASAIAG
-113 YVKGRIWDY
+113 MGRGKIWDC
-122 AIGHKIT
+122 AQGKKLT
-129 VYLWDTSNVFEM
+129 VYIKKGIIEHS
-141 RSPYVAEFYIAG
+141 AEFFIKSI
-153 VKGEGTTKFKTITAY
+153 KGEGTTKFKTITAY

-173 FDKDV
+173 FDKNV
-178 SDWYNGLDFNGLT
+178 AEWYNGLNFNSLT

-219 SRTMSATSISGRD
+219 SRTMSATSITGRD
-232 ILSACCELNGCWPKI
+232 ILSACCELCGCWPKI
-247 ELWAAVPPDW
+247 DLW
-257 DISFMGT
+257 GT
-264 INKLRW
+264 NKLKW
-270 VTLGSTS
+270 VTLGATS

-328 YIIQGNFLCFGKTTA
+328 YIIQGNFLCFGKSTA
-343 ELTTIAQNV
+343 ELTTIAQNI

-365 TVIAGRPYLEPG
+365 TVITGRPYLEPG
-377 DKVTVKFAEGN
+377 DKVTVKFADGN

-459 LSKTDPSTDWT
+459 LSKTDPSTEWA
-470 DDEKAAKAG
+470 DDEKAAKEG

-497 LTIYPDYNQSTQPTN
+497 LTIYPDYIQSTKPN
-512 AKEGEYWYNPTT
+512 NPKVGEYWYNPTT
-524 GEIKKLVGD
+524 GKIYKRD
-533 TWTADSTVCIPT
+533 SPISWTADSTVCIPT

-573 TINQSAESVSINAS
+573 TINQSAESVSIDAS
-587 KIDLTGYVTINSLKA
+587 KINLTGYVTISSLKA
-602 GGTTQIDGGRITTGK
+602 GGTTQIDGGRITTGTI
-617 VAAAR
+617 AAER

-643 LNAANGTFTGT
+643 LQGVNGTFLGT
-654 LQAASGT
+654 LQGVSGYFNTLSTSSGAVNFYTNYIDISGVQIGYAAQYS
-661 FSSLDAAG
+661 D
-669 GYVHFGYDYISV
+669 VCV
-681 YGVEIGWIPKI
+681 
-692 ASQICIVPSGA
+692 VPTGA
-703 GVGNVGIG
+703 GVGNIGVG
-711 DYYWDQVKANRHPT
+711 DYYWDQVKANRFAQ
-725 ASSRRY
+725 ASSERY
-731 KKNILAA
+731 KKNILNAA
-738 TETDFSDI
+738 DSDFSDI
-746 SKVRIVTFNNKT
+746 AEIRIVTYENKN
-758 GSDAGRQIGVIA
+758 GKSGRQIGVIA

-801 IEAIQKLEKRV
+801 IEAIQKLERRV
-812 KNLEERRLI
+812 KKLEERRFT

>member
-1 MKSWTDEQKAK
+1 MKNWTDTEKALY
-12 WRNSDSRQI
+12 RNTEASNTLWASIDFGIDSSG
-21 KAEIELGHYTWVP
+21 AAVTY
-34 PPPEPDEPDVDE
+34 D
-46 PEPGE
+46 
-51 VKIAYKIEPG
+51 IAATN
-61 EIVGNSTKIDEAISD
+61 IVANTTKLIQSISD
-76 AETIKYGTVQPAALE
+76 AEQLKYGSVEPSMFE
-91 IQIVEDSEEVSE
+91 IQIAQDTAQ
-103 VERYSQHLDG
+103 VERVEASAIAG
-113 YVKGRIWDY
+113 MGRGKIWDC
-122 AIGHKIT
+122 AQGKKLT
-129 VYLWDTSNVFEM
+129 VYIKKGIIEHS
-141 RSPYVAEFYIAG
+141 AEFFIKSI
-153 VKGEGTTKFKTITAY
+153 KGEGTTKFKTITAY

-173 FDKDV
+173 FDKNV
-178 SDWYNGLDFNGLT
+178 AEWYNGLNFNSLT

-219 SRTMSATSISGRD
+219 SRTMSATSITGRD
-232 ILSACCELNGCWPKI
+232 ILSACCELCGCWPKI
-247 ELWAAVPPDW
+247 DLW
-257 DISFMGT
+257 GT
-264 INKLRW
+264 NKLKW
-270 VTLGSTS
+270 VTLGATS

-328 YIIQGNFLCFGKTTA
+328 YIIQGNFLCFGKSTA
-343 ELTTIAQNV
+343 ELTTIAQNI

-365 TVIAGRPYLEPG
+365 TVITGRPYLEPG

-414 GQKEH
+414 GEKEH

-459 LSKTDPSTDWT
+459 LSKTDPSTEWA
-470 DDEKAAKAG
+470 DDEKAAKEG

-497 LTIYPDYNQSTQPTN
+497 LTIYPDYIQSTKPTN
-512 AKEGEYWYNPTT
+512 PKKGEYWYNPTT
-524 GEIKKLVGD
+524 GKILKYLGYSGA
-533 TWTADSTVCIPT
+533 WTADSTVCIPT

-573 TINQSAESVSINAS
+573 TINQSAESVSIDAS
-587 KIDLTGYVTINSLKA
+587 KINLTGYVTVNSLKA

-643 LNAANGTFTGT
+643 LQGVNGTFLGT
-654 LQAASGT
+654 LQGVSGYFNTLSTSSGAVNFYTNYIDISGVQIGYAAQYS
-661 FSSLDAAG
+661 D
-669 GYVHFGYDYISV
+669 VCV
-681 YGVEIGWIPKI
+681 
-692 ASQICIVPSGA
+692 VPTGA
-703 GVGNVGIG
+703 GVGNIGVGN
-711 DYYWDQVKANRHPT
+711 YYWDQVKANRFAQ
-725 ASSRRY
+725 ASSERY
-731 KKNILAA
+731 KKNILNAA
-738 TETDFSDI
+738 DSDFSDI
-746 SKVRIVTFNNKT
+746 AEIRIVTYENKN
-758 GSDAGRQIGVIA
+758 GKSGRQIGVIA

-801 IEAIQKLEKRV
+801 IEAIQKLERRV
-812 KNLEERRLI
+812 KKLEERRFI

>member
-1 MKSWTDEQKAK
+1 MKNWTDTEKALY
-12 WRNSDSRQI
+12 RNTEASNTLWASIDFGIDSSG
-21 KAEIELGHYTWVP
+21 AAVTY
-34 PPPEPDEPDVDE
+34 D
-46 PEPGE
+46 
-51 VKIAYKIEPG
+51 IAATN
-61 EIVGNSTKIDEAISD
+61 IVANTTKLIQSISD
-76 AETIKYGTVQPAALE
+76 AEQLKYGSVEPSMFE
-91 IQIVEDSEEVSE
+91 IQIAQDTAQ
-103 VERYSQHLDG
+103 VERVEASAIAG
-113 YVKGRIWDY
+113 MGRGKIWDC
-122 AIGHKIT
+122 AQGKKLT
-129 VYLWDTSNVFEM
+129 VYIKKGIIEHS
-141 RSPYVAEFYIAG
+141 AEFFIKSI
-153 VKGEGTTKFKTITAY
+153 KGEGTTGFKTITAY

-173 FDKDV
+173 FDKNV
-178 SDWYNGLDFNGLT
+178 AEWYNGLNFNSLT

-205 EFESVTLPNDSMTI
+205 GFESVTLPNDSMTI
-219 SRTMSATSISGRD
+219 SRTMSATSITGRD
-232 ILSACCELNGCWPKI
+232 ILSACCELCGCWPKI
-247 ELWAAVPPDW
+247 DLW
-257 DISFMGT
+257 GT
-264 INKLRW
+264 NKLKW
-270 VTLGSTS
+270 VTLGATS

-328 YIIQGNFLCFGKTTA
+328 YIIQGNFLCFGKSTA
-343 ELTTIAQNV
+343 ELTTIAQNI

-365 TVIAGRPYLEPG
+365 TVITGRPYLEPG
-377 DKVTVKFAEGN
+377 DKVTVKFADGN

-414 GQKEH
+414 GEKEH

-459 LSKTDPSTDWT
+459 LSKTDPSTEWA
-470 DDEKAAKAG
+470 DDEKVAKEG

-497 LTIYPDYNQSTQPTN
+497 LTIYPDYNQSTQPNN

-573 TINQSAESVSINAS
+573 TINQSAESVSIDAS

-643 LNAANGTFTGT
+643 LQGVNGTFLGT
-654 LQAASGT
+654 LQGVSGYFNTLSTSSGAVNFYTNYIDISGVQIGYAAQYS
-661 FSSLDAAG
+661 D
-669 GYVHFGYDYISV
+669 VCV
-681 YGVEIGWIPKI
+681 
-692 ASQICIVPSGA
+692 VPTGA
-703 GVGNVGIG
+703 GVGNIGVG
-711 DYYWDQVKANRHPT
+711 DYYWDQVKANRFAQ
-725 ASSRRY
+725 ASSERY
-731 KKNILAA
+731 KKNILNAA
-738 TETDFSDI
+738 DSDFSDI
-746 SKVRIVTFNNKT
+746 AEIRIVTYENKN
-758 GSDAGRQIGVIA
+758 GKSGRQIGVIA

-776 FPYAVCLNDAGE
+776 FPYAVCLNGAGE

-801 IEAIQKLEKRV
+801 IEAIQKLERRV
-812 KNLEERRLI
+812 KKLEERRFI

>member
-1 MKSWTDEQKAK
+1 MKNWTDTEKALY
-12 WRNSDSRQI
+12 RNTEASNTLWASIDFGIDSSG
-21 KAEIELGHYTWVP
+21 AAVTY
-34 PPPEPDEPDVDE
+34 D
-46 PEPGE
+46 
-51 VKIAYKIEPG
+51 IAATN
-61 EIVGNSTKIDEAISD
+61 IVANTTKLIQSISD
-76 AETIKYGTVQPAALE
+76 AEQLKYGSVEPSMFE
-91 IQIVEDSEEVSE
+91 IQIAQDTAQ
-103 VERYSQHLDG
+103 VERVEASAIAG
-113 YVKGRIWDY
+113 MGRGKIWDC
-122 AIGHKIT
+122 AQGKKLT
-129 VYLWDTSNVFEM
+129 VYIKKGIIEHS
-141 RSPYVAEFYIAG
+141 AEFFIKSI
-153 VKGEGTTKFKTITAY
+153 KGEGTTKFKTITAY

-173 FDKDV
+173 FDKNV
-178 SDWYNGLDFNGLT
+178 AEWYNGLNFNSLT

-219 SRTMSATSISGRD
+219 SRTMSATSITGRD
-232 ILSACCELNGCWPKI
+232 ILSACCELCGCWPKI
-247 ELWAAVPPDW
+247 DLW
-257 DISFMGT
+257 GT
-264 INKLRW
+264 NKLKW
-270 VTLGSTS
+270 VTLGATS

-328 YIIQGNFLCFGKTTA
+328 YIIQGNFLCFGKSTA
-343 ELTTIAQNV
+343 ELTTIAQNI
-352 YNQIANKPYRPHK
+352 YNQISNKPYRPHK
-365 TVIAGRPYLEPG
+365 TVIMGRPYLEPG
-377 DKVTVKFAEGN
+377 DKVTVKFADGN

-414 GQKEH
+414 GEKEH

-449 ITRIEYLTPV
+449 ITHIEYLTPV
-459 LSKTDPSTDWT
+459 LSKTDPSTEWA
-470 DDEKAAKAG
+470 DDEKAAKEG

-497 LTIYPDYNQSTQPTN
+497 LTIYPDYNQSTRPTN
-512 AKEGEYWYNPTT
+512 PKDGEYWYNPTT
-524 GEIKKLVGD
+524 GKIYKCVAGIAWD
-533 TWTADSTVCIPT
+533 ADSTVCIPT

-573 TINQSAESVSINAS
+573 TINQSAESVSIDAS
-587 KIDLTGYVTINSLKA
+587 KINLTGYVTISSLKA
-602 GGTTQIDGGRITTGK
+602 GGTTQIDGGRITTGTI
-617 VAAAR
+617 AAER

-643 LNAANGTFTGT
+643 LQGVNGTFLGT
-654 LQAASGT
+654 LQGVSGYFNTLSTSSGAVNFYTNYIDISGVQIGYAAQYS
-661 FSSLDAAG
+661 D
-669 GYVHFGYDYISV
+669 VCV
-681 YGVEIGWIPKI
+681 
-692 ASQICIVPSGA
+692 VPTGA
-703 GVGNVGIG
+703 GVGNIGVG
-711 DYYWDQVKANRHPT
+711 DYYWDQVKANRFAQ
-725 ASSRRY
+725 ASSERY
-731 KKNILAA
+731 KKNILNAA
-738 TETDFSDI
+738 DSDFSDI
-746 SKVRIVTFNNKT
+746 AEIRIVTYENKN
-758 GSDAGRQIGVIA
+758 GKSGRQIGVIA

-801 IEAIQKLEKRV
+801 IEAIQKLERRV
-812 KNLEERRLI
+812 KKLEERRFI

>member
-1 MKSWTDEQKAK
+1 MKNWTDTEKALY
-12 WRNSDSRQI
+12 RNTEASNTLWASIDFGIDSSG
-21 KAEIELGHYTWVP
+21 AAVTY
-34 PPPEPDEPDVDE
+34 D
-46 PEPGE
+46 
-51 VKIAYKIEPG
+51 IAATN
-61 EIVGNSTKIDEAISD
+61 IVANTTKLIQSISD
-76 AETIKYGTVQPAALE
+76 AEQLKYGSVEPSMFE
-91 IQIVEDSEEVSE
+91 IQIAQDTAQ
-103 VERYSQHLDG
+103 VERVEASAIAG
-113 YVKGRIWDY
+113 MGRGKIWDC
-122 AIGHKIT
+122 AQGKKLT
-129 VYLWDTSNVFEM
+129 VYIKKGIIEHS
-141 RSPYVAEFYIAG
+141 AEFFIKSI
-153 VKGEGTTKFKTITAY
+153 KGEGTTKFKTITAY

-173 FDKDV
+173 FDKNV
-178 SDWYNGLDFNGLT
+178 AEWYNGLNFNSLT

-219 SRTMSATSISGRD
+219 SRTMSATSITGRD
-232 ILSACCELNGCWPKI
+232 ILSACCELCGCWPKI
-247 ELWAAVPPDW
+247 DLW
-257 DISFMGT
+257 GT
-264 INKLRW
+264 NKLKW
-270 VTLGSTS
+270 VTLGATS

-328 YIIQGNFLCFGKTTA
+328 YIIQGNFLCFGKSTA
-343 ELTTIAQNV
+343 ELTTIAQNI

-365 TVIAGRPYLEPG
+365 TVITGRPYLEPG
-377 DKVTVKFAEGN
+377 DKVTVKFAGGN

-459 LSKTDPSTDWT
+459 LSKTDPSAEWT
-470 DDEKAAKAG
+470 DDEKAAKEG

-497 LTIYPDYNQSTQPTN
+497 LTIYPDYNQSTQPSN
-512 AKEGEYWYNPTT
+512 PKDGEYWYNPTT
-524 GEIKKLVGD
+524 GKILKRVGIG
-533 TWTADSTVCIPT
+533 WMEDSTVCIPT

-573 TINQSAESVSINAS
+573 TINQSAESVSIDAS
-587 KIDLTGYVTINSLKA
+587 KINLTGYVTVNSLKA

-643 LNAANGTFTGT
+643 LQGVNGTFLGT
-654 LQAASGT
+654 LQGVSGYFNTLSTSSGAVNFYTNYIDISGVQIGYAAQYS
-661 FSSLDAAG
+661 D
-669 GYVHFGYDYISV
+669 VCV
-681 YGVEIGWIPKI
+681 
-692 ASQICIVPSGA
+692 VPTGA
-703 GVGNVGIG
+703 GVGNIGVGN
-711 DYYWDQVKANRHPT
+711 YYWDQVKANRFAQ
-725 ASSRRY
+725 ASSERY
-731 KKNILAA
+731 KKNILNAA
-738 TETDFSDI
+738 DSDFSDI
-746 SKVRIVTFNNKT
+746 AEIRIVTYENKN
-758 GSDAGRQIGVIA
+758 GKPGRQIGVIA

-776 FPYAVCLNDAGE
+776 FPYAVTLDDNGI

-801 IEAIQKLEKRV
+801 IEKIQKLERRV
-812 KNLEERRLI
+812 AALEKGGKQTL

>member
-1 MKSWTDEQKAK
+1 MKNWTDTEKALY
-12 WRNSDSRQI
+12 RNTEASNTLWASIDFGIDSSG
-21 KAEIELGHYTWVP
+21 AAVTY
-34 PPPEPDEPDVDE
+34 D
-46 PEPGE
+46 
-51 VKIAYKIEPG
+51 IAATN
-61 EIVGNSTKIDEAISD
+61 IVANTTKLIQSISD
-76 AETIKYGTVQPAALE
+76 AEQLKYGSVEPSMFE
-91 IQIVEDSEEVSE
+91 IQIAQDTAQ
-103 VERYSQHLDG
+103 VERVEASAIAG
-113 YVKGRIWDY
+113 MGRGKIWDY
-122 AIGHKIT
+122 AQGKKLT
-129 VYLWDTSNVFEM
+129 VYIKKGIIEHSAKFFIK
-141 RSPYVAEFYIAG
+141 SI
-153 VKGEGTTKFKTITAY
+153 KGEGTTGFKTITAY

-173 FDKDV
+173 FDKNV
-178 SDWYNGLDFNGLT
+178 AEWYNGLNFNSLT

-205 EFESVTLPNDSMTI
+205 GFESVTLPNDSMTI
-219 SRTMSATSISGRD
+219 SRTMSATSITGRD
-232 ILSACCELNGCWPKI
+232 ILSACCELCGCWPKI
-247 ELWAAVPPDW
+247 DLW
-257 DISFMGT
+257 GT
-264 INKLRW
+264 NKLKW
-270 VTLGSTS
+270 VTLGKTS

-328 YIIQGNFLCFGKTTA
+328 YIIQGNFLCFGKSTA
-343 ELTTIAQNV
+343 ELTTIAQNI

-365 TVIAGRPYLEPG
+365 TVITGRPYLEPG

-414 GQKEH
+414 GEKEH

-449 ITRIEYLTPV
+449 ITRIEYLNPV
-459 LSKTDPSTDWT
+459 LSKTDPSTEWA
-470 DDEKAAKAG
+470 DDEKAAKEG

-497 LTIYPDYNQSTQPTN
+497 LTIYPDYNQSTRPTN
-512 AKEGEYWYNPTT
+512 PKIGEYWYYPPT
-524 GEIKKLVGD
+524 GEIYQFLASWRLD
-533 TWTADSTVCIPT
+533 NTVCIPT

-573 TINQSAESVSINAS
+573 TINQSAESVSIDAS
-587 KIDLTGYVTINSLKA
+587 KINLTGYVTVNSLKA

-643 LNAANGTFTGT
+643 LQGVNGTFLGT
-654 LQAASGT
+654 LQGVSGYFNTLSTSSGAVNFYTNYIDISGVQIGYAAQYS
-661 FSSLDAAG
+661 D
-669 GYVHFGYDYISV
+669 VCV
-681 YGVEIGWIPKI
+681 
-692 ASQICIVPSGA
+692 VPTGA
-703 GVGNVGIG
+703 GVGNIGVG
-711 DYYWDQVKANRHPT
+711 DYYWDQVKANRFAQ
-725 ASSRRY
+725 ASSERY
-731 KKNILAA
+731 KKNILNAA
-738 TETDFSDI
+738 DSDFSDI
-746 SKVRIVTFNNKT
+746 AEIRIVTYENKN
-758 GSDAGRQIGVIA
+758 GKSGRQIGVIA

-801 IEAIQKLEKRV
+801 IEAIQKLERRV
-812 KNLEERRLI
+812 KKLEERRFI

>member
-1 MKSWTDEQKAK
+1 MKNWTDTEKALY
-12 WRNSDSRQI
+12 RNTEASNTLWASIDFGIDSSG
-21 KAEIELGHYTWVP
+21 AAVTY
-34 PPPEPDEPDVDE
+34 D
-46 PEPGE
+46 
-51 VKIAYKIEPG
+51 IAATN
-61 EIVGNSTKIDEAISD
+61 IVANTTKLIQSISD
-76 AETIKYGTVQPAALE
+76 AEQLKYGSVEPSMFE
-91 IQIVEDSEEVSE
+91 IQIAQDTAQ
-103 VERYSQHLDG
+103 VERVEASAIAG
-113 YVKGRIWDY
+113 MGRGKIWDC
-122 AIGHKIT
+122 AQGKKLT
-129 VYLWDTSNVFEM
+129 VYIKKGIIEHS
-141 RSPYVAEFYIAG
+141 AEFFIKSI
-153 VKGEGTTKFKTITAY
+153 KGEGTTKFKTITAY

-173 FDKDV
+173 FDKNV
-178 SDWYNGLDFNGLT
+178 AEWYNGLNFNSLT

-205 EFESVTLPNDSMTI
+205 GFESVTLPNDSMTI
-219 SRTMSATSISGRD
+219 SRTMSATSITGRD
-232 ILSACCELNGCWPKI
+232 ILSACCELCGCWPKI
-247 ELWAAVPPDW
+247 DLW
-257 DISFMGT
+257 GT
-264 INKLRW
+264 NKLKW
-270 VTLGSTS
+270 VTLGKTS

-328 YIIQGNFLCFGKTTA
+328 YIIQGNFLCFGKSTA
-343 ELTTIAQNV
+343 ELTTIAQNI

-365 TVIAGRPYLEPG
+365 TVIMGRPYLEPG
-377 DKVTVKFAEGN
+377 DKVTVKFADGN

-414 GQKEH
+414 GEKEH

-449 ITRIEYLTPV
+449 ITHIEYLTPV
-459 LSKTDPSTDWT
+459 LSKTDPSTEWA
-470 DDEKAAKAG
+470 DDEKAAKEG

-497 LTIYPDYNQSTQPTN
+497 LTIYPDYIQSTKPTN
-512 AKEGEYWYNPTT
+512 PKKGEYWYNPTT
-524 GEIKKLVGD
+524 GKILKCTSPISWVYD
-533 TWTADSTVCIPT
+533 NTVCIPT

-587 KIDLTGYVTINSLKA
+587 KIDLTGYVTVNSLKA

-643 LNAANGTFTGT
+643 LQGVNGTFLGT
-654 LQAASGT
+654 LQGVSGYFNTLSTSSGAVNFYTNYIDISGVQIGYAAQYS
-661 FSSLDAAG
+661 D
-669 GYVHFGYDYISV
+669 VCV
-681 YGVEIGWIPKI
+681 
-692 ASQICIVPSGA
+692 VPTSA
-703 GVGNVGIG
+703 GVGNIGVG
-711 DYYWDQVKANRHPT
+711 DYYWDQVKANRFAQ
-725 ASSRRY
+725 ASSERY
-731 KKNILAA
+731 KKNILNAA
-738 TETDFSDI
+738 DSDFSDI
-746 SKVRIVTFNNKT
+746 AEIRIVTYENKN
-758 GSDAGRQIGVIA
+758 GKSGRQIGVIA

-801 IEAIQKLEKRV
+801 IEAIQKLERRV
-812 KNLEERRLI
+812 KKLEERRFI

>member
-1 MKSWTDEQKAK
+1 MKNWTDAEKALY
-12 WRNSDSRQI
+12 RNTEASNTLWASIDFGIDSSG
-21 KAEIELGHYTWVP
+21 AAVTY
-34 PPPEPDEPDVDE
+34 D
-46 PEPGE
+46 
-51 VKIAYKIEPG
+51 IAATN
-61 EIVGNSTKIDEAISD
+61 IVANTTKLIQSISD
-76 AETIKYGTVQPAALE
+76 AEQLKYGSVEPSMFE
-91 IQIVEDSEEVSE
+91 IQIAQDTAQ
-103 VERYSQHLDG
+103 VERVEASAIAG
-113 YVKGRIWDY
+113 MGRGKIWDC
-122 AIGHKIT
+122 AQGKKLT
-129 VYLWDTSNVFEM
+129 VYIKKGIIEHS
-141 RSPYVAEFYIAG
+141 AEFFIKSI
-153 VKGEGTTKFKTITAY
+153 KGEGTTGFKTITAY

-173 FDKDV
+173 FDKNV
-178 SDWYNGLDFNGLT
+178 AEWYNGLNFNSLT

-205 EFESVTLPNDSMTI
+205 GFESVTLPNDSMTI
-219 SRTMSATSISGRD
+219 SRTMSATSITGRD
-232 ILSACCELNGCWPKI
+232 ILSACCELCGCWPKI
-247 ELWAAVPPDW
+247 DLW
-257 DISFMGT
+257 GT
-264 INKLRW
+264 NKLKW
-270 VTLGSTS
+270 VTLGATS

-328 YIIQGNFLCFGKTTA
+328 YIIQGNFLCFGKSTA
-343 ELTTIAQNV
+343 ELTTIAQNI

-365 TVIAGRPYLEPG
+365 TVIMGRPYLDPG
-377 DKVTVKFAEGN
+377 DKVTVKFADGN

-414 GQKEH
+414 GEKEH

-459 LSKTDPSTDWT
+459 LSKTDPSTGWA
-470 DDEKAAKAG
+470 DDEKAAKEG

-497 LTIYPDYNQSTQPTN
+497 LTIYPDYIQSTKPTN
-512 AKEGEYWYNPTT
+512 PKDGEYWYNPTT
-524 GEIKKLVGD
+524 GKILKCVAGIAWD
-533 TWTADSTVCIPT
+533 YDSTVCIPT

-573 TINQSAESVSINAS
+573 TINQSAESVSIDAS
-587 KIDLTGYVTINSLKA
+587 KINLTGYVTISSLKA

-643 LNAANGTFTGT
+643 LQGVNGTFLGT
-654 LQAASGT
+654 LQGVSGYFNTLSTSSGAVNFYTNYIDISGVQIGYAAQYS
-661 FSSLDAAG
+661 D
-669 GYVHFGYDYISV
+669 VCV
-681 YGVEIGWIPKI
+681 
-692 ASQICIVPSGA
+692 VPTGA
-703 GVGNVGIG
+703 GVGNIGVG
-711 DYYWDQVKANRHPT
+711 DYYWDQVKANRFAQ
-725 ASSRRY
+725 ASSERY
-731 KKNILAA
+731 KKNILNAA
-738 TETDFSDI
+738 DSDFSDI
-746 SKVRIVTFNNKT
+746 AEIRIVTYENKN
-758 GSDAGRQIGVIA
+758 GKSGRQIGVIA

-801 IEAIQKLEKRV
+801 IEAIQKLERRV
-812 KNLEERRLI
+812 KKLEERRFI

>member
-1 MKSWTDEQKAK
+1 MKNWTDAQKAAWIDTAVTK
-12 WRNSDSRQI
+12 TVSGKID
-21 KAEIELGHYTWVP
+21 LGQNVFTRP
-34 PPPEPDEPDVDE
+34 PPSMDITVDTVYELRPEDIVANSF
-46 PEPGE
+46 E
-51 VKIAYKIEPG
+51 VTE
-61 EIVGNSTKIDEAISD
+61 SISD
-76 AETIKYGTVQPAALE
+76 AEQIAYGSVEPTCAKIQIADNYKVFSGALANATIKEGPFKGYTDGTVWE
-91 IQIVEDSEEVSE
+91 FVI
-103 VERYSQHLDG
+103 
-113 YVKGRIWDY
+113 GRKLTMTIR
-122 AIGHKIT
+122 AG
-129 VYLWDTSNVFEM
+129 SNNTHT
-141 RSPYVAEFYIAG
+141 AEFYVSE

-173 FDKDV
+173 FDKNV
-178 SDWYNGLDFNGLT
+178 ADWYNGLDFNGLT

-198 LCTYCGV
+198 LCSYCGV
-205 EFESVTLPNDSMTI
+205 AFESVTLPNDGMTI
-219 SRTMSATSISGRD
+219 SRTMSATSITGRE
-232 ILSACCELNGCWPKI
+232 ILAQCCELCGCWPKI
-247 ELWAAVPPDW
+247 DLW
-257 DISFMGT
+257 GT
-264 INKLRW
+264 NKLKW
-270 VTLGSTS
+270 VTLGETS

-328 YIIQGNFLCFGKTTA
+328 YIIQGNFLCFGKSTA
-343 ELTTIAQNV
+343 ELTTIAQNI

-365 TVIAGRPYLEPG
+365 TVITGRPYLEPG

-414 GQKEH
+414 GEKEH

-449 ITRIEYLTPV
+449 VTRIEYLTPV
-459 LSKTDPSTDWT
+459 LSDTDPSTDWT
-470 DDEKAAKAG
+470 DDEKAAKEG

-587 KIDLTGYVTINSLKA
+587 KIDLTGYVTISSLKA

-628 YVKHLSAADGTFSGT
+628 YVKHLSAADGTFTGT
-643 LNAANGTFTGT
+643 LSAVTGTFTN
-654 LQAASGT
+654 
-661 FSSLDAAG
+661 LDAAG
-669 GYVHFGYDYISV
+669 YRVHLGTDYISIN
-681 YGVEIGWIPKI
+681 GVEIGYIPSI
-692 ASQICIVPSGA
+692 ASQICVIPSGS

-746 SKVRIVTFNNKT
+746 SNVRIVTFNNKN
-758 GSDAGRQIGVIA
+758 GSDAGRQMGVIA

-812 KNLEERRLI
+812 KKLEERRTI

>member
-1 MKSWTDEQKAK
+1 MKNWTDTEKALY
-12 WRNSDSRQI
+12 RNTEASNTLWASIDFGIDSSG
-21 KAEIELGHYTWVP
+21 AAVTY
-34 PPPEPDEPDVDE
+34 D
-46 PEPGE
+46 
-51 VKIAYKIEPG
+51 IAATN
-61 EIVGNSTKIDEAISD
+61 IVANTTKLIQSISD
-76 AETIKYGTVQPAALE
+76 AEQLKYGSVEPSMFE
-91 IQIVEDSEEVSE
+91 IQIAQDTAQ
-103 VERYSQHLDG
+103 VERVEASAIAG
-113 YVKGRIWDY
+113 MGRGKIWDC
-122 AIGHKIT
+122 AQGKKLT
-129 VYLWDTSNVFEM
+129 VYIKKGIIEHS
-141 RSPYVAEFYIAG
+141 AEFFIKSI
-153 VKGEGTTKFKTITAY
+153 KGEGTTKFKTITAY

-173 FDKDV
+173 FDKNV
-178 SDWYNGLDFNGLT
+178 AEWYNGLNFNSLT

-219 SRTMSATSISGRD
+219 SRTMSATSITGRE
-232 ILSACCELNGCWPKI
+232 ILAQCCELCGCWPKI
-247 ELWAAVPPDW
+247 DLW
-257 DISFMGT
+257 GT
-264 INKLRW
+264 NKLKW
-270 VTLGSTS
+270 VTLGATS

-328 YIIQGNFLCFGKTTA
+328 YIIQGNFLCFGKSTA
-343 ELTTIAQNV
+343 ELTTIAQNI

-365 TVIAGRPYLEPG
+365 TVITGRPYLEPG
-377 DKVTVKFAEGN
+377 DKVTVKFADGN

-414 GQKEH
+414 GEKEH

-459 LSKTDPSTDWT
+459 LSKTDPSTEWA
-470 DDEKAAKAG
+470 DDEKAAKEG

-497 LTIYPDYNQSTQPTN
+497 LTIYPDYIQSTKPTN
-512 AKEGEYWYNPTT
+512 PKVGEYLYNPTT
-524 GEIKKLVGD
+524 GEIYKFLGSWRLD
-533 TWTADSTVCIPT
+533 NTVCIPT

-573 TINQSAESVSINAS
+573 TINQSAESVSIDAS
-587 KIDLTGYVTINSLKA
+587 KINLTGYVTVNSLKAGGTTQIDGGRITTGTIAAERIDLTGYVTVNSLKA

-643 LNAANGTFTGT
+643 LQGVNGTFLGT
-654 LQAASGT
+654 LQGVSGYFNTLSTSSGAVNFYTNYIDISGVQIGYAAQYS
-661 FSSLDAAG
+661 D
-669 GYVHFGYDYISV
+669 VCV
-681 YGVEIGWIPKI
+681 
-692 ASQICIVPSGA
+692 VPTGA
-703 GVGNVGIG
+703 GVGNIGVG
-711 DYYWDQVKANRHPT
+711 DYYWDQVKANRFAQ
-725 ASSRRY
+725 ASSERY
-731 KKNILAA
+731 KKNILNAA
-738 TETDFSDI
+738 DSDFSDI
-746 SKVRIVTFNNKT
+746 AEIRIVTYENKN
-758 GSDAGRQIGVIA
+758 GKSGRQIGVIA

-801 IEAIQKLEKRV
+801 IEAIQKLERRV
-812 KNLEERRLI
+812 KKLEERRFI

>member
-1 MKSWTDEQKAK
+1 MKNWTDTEKALY
-12 WRNSDSRQI
+12 RNTEASNTLWASIDFGIDSSG
-21 KAEIELGHYTWVP
+21 AAVTY
-34 PPPEPDEPDVDE
+34 D
-46 PEPGE
+46 
-51 VKIAYKIEPG
+51 IAATN
-61 EIVGNSTKIDEAISD
+61 IVANTTKLIQSISD
-76 AETIKYGTVQPAALE
+76 AEQLKYGSVEPSMFE
-91 IQIVEDSEEVSE
+91 IQIAQDTAQ
-103 VERYSQHLDG
+103 VERVEASAIAG
-113 YVKGRIWDY
+113 MGRGKIWDC
-122 AIGHKIT
+122 AQGKKLT
-129 VYLWDTSNVFEM
+129 VYIKKGIIEHS
-141 RSPYVAEFYIAG
+141 AEFFIKSI
-153 VKGEGTTKFKTITAY
+153 KGEGTTGFKTITAY

-173 FDKDV
+173 FDKNV
-178 SDWYNGLDFNGLT
+178 AEWYNGLNFNSLT

-205 EFESVTLPNDSMTI
+205 GFESVTLPNDSMTI
-219 SRTMSATSISGRD
+219 SRTMSATSITGRD
-232 ILSACCELNGCWPKI
+232 ILSACCELCGCWPKI
-247 ELWAAVPPDW
+247 DLW
-257 DISFMGT
+257 GT
-264 INKLRW
+264 NKLKW
-270 VTLGSTS
+270 VTLGATS

-328 YIIQGNFLCFGKTTA
+328 YIIQGNFLCFGKSTA
-343 ELTTIAQNV
+343 ELTTIAQNI

-365 TVIAGRPYLEPG
+365 TVITGRPYLEPG
-377 DKVTVKFAEGN
+377 DKVTVKFADGN

-414 GQKEH
+414 GEKEH

-459 LSKTDPSTDWT
+459 LSKTDPSTEWA
-470 DDEKAAKAG
+470 DDEKAAKEG

-497 LTIYPDYNQSTQPTN
+497 LTIYPDYNQSTQPNN

-573 TINQSAESVSINAS
+573 TINQSAESVSIDAS
-587 KIDLTGYVTINSLKA
+587 KINLTGYVTVNSLKA

-643 LNAANGTFTGT
+643 LQGVNGTFLGT
-654 LQAASGT
+654 LQGVSGYFNTLSTSSGAVNFYTNYIDISGVQIGYAAQYS
-661 FSSLDAAG
+661 D
-669 GYVHFGYDYISV
+669 VCV
-681 YGVEIGWIPKI
+681 
-692 ASQICIVPSGA
+692 VPTGA
-703 GVGNVGIG
+703 GVGNIGVG
-711 DYYWDQVKANRHPT
+711 DYYWDQVKANRFAQ
-725 ASSRRY
+725 ASSERY
-731 KKNILAA
+731 KKNILNAA
-738 TETDFSDI
+738 DSDFSDI
-746 SKVRIVTFNNKT
+746 AEIRIVTYENKN
-758 GSDAGRQIGVIA
+758 GKSGRQIGVIA

-801 IEAIQKLEKRV
+801 IEAIQKLERRV
-812 KNLEERRLI
+812 KKLEERRFI